1 MGKMRK
7 LWVAV
12 CAIMAVLVWLPFVGL
27 DVHADPGAMHEDTVT
42 VEAGDDVILKPNF
55 DVLSR
60 YGVTE
65 TTTDLTYKWY
75 IWGENNDDLTDSTY
89 ERKNVVKSFYC
100 DLYIYSE
107 SFDKGYFRYG
117 FNVVVAN
124 DFSVKA
130 IGDTEITA
138 KPGETVKLRIQ
149 ASCTKGD
156 ITYDW
161 QGQGS
166 VSEDDPAE
174 FTTDVITKGGHV
186 SCRVSDMY
194 GNTETIY
201 YNIKIENGL
210 KAGAKG
216 STNVNVPYNEK
227 ATLEVEASCD
237 NGEIEYVWY
246 DADNNEQLGSGA
258 VFTTENI
265 TEKKKY
271 RCIVSDE
278 YGNYEFVYFAVN
290 IDNGLKV
297 EAVGSTNVVIKQ
309 GESATLKVKASCN
322 EGELTYKW
330 TETTDN
336 SISEDEASTDSITV
350 TYNSGAEISY
360 NTYTCEVTDKYGN
373 SEKISFTVGSY
384 NPSDMS
390 DTSKVYVISYN
401 EEVKRIL
408 EDMLGKRSDL
418 NGKMAFINLRMG
430 GTDPDY
436 LKGIDLVMEQNPDA
450 TFIVAGDA
458 SVLEDIN
465 AQNKYLTVDELGLT
479 SAYSA
484 AYPYTRKAGTFGG
497 KLTAMAWQANPGIFM
512 YDPDIAQKVLGTSD
526 PEQVQKMIGTAD
538 GFLDVAEKMKA
549 AGYYMTSGAANKD
562 SNGDQYYEMLAHM
575 AGLVDGA
582 DDYGLTDSQKDVA
595 KKLIYGIVANGYDT
609 GHSMWDEK
617 WVVDDTKSGK
627 VFGWFSCTW
636 AAKWN
641 LTFDKP
647 MAVCQG
653 PVPYYWGGTYLFA
666 KSGKAD
672 KTAAEILKAVCCDAD
687 TMAYISETECSFPN
701 NALAAQKI
709 IKSVKNPVSMKN
721 DQNLWEAYDEMAKAI
736 DGGDYKI
743 TEPVETPLVPAG
755 SNGIVKGTD
764 GVYYYV
770 EDGVIQ
776 TGKTAMIPSG
786 NKTYYVKK
794 GVWQSGTSGLIKV
807 GSRTYYLA
815 GGLLQKN
822 KTGFVK
828 AGSSKIYVKN
838 GVRSTYTGLVA
849 VNGSKYYIVSGVFQ
863 GSRTGFVTLSGR
875 KYYVVKG
882 VFQGSRT
889 GLVTVSGKKYYVVK
903 GVFQGS
909 KTGFVTVSGSKYYLV
924 KGVFQ
929 SAKTGLV
936 KPVKNGRTYYIKK
949 GILQSRFSGN
959 VVYNK
964 HTYKIVKG
972 VMTKKIR

>member
-12 CAIMAVLVWLPFVGL
+12 CAIMAVLVWLPFVGI
-27 DVHADPGAMHEDTVT
+27 DVHADPGAMYEDTVT

-75 IWGENNDDLTDSTY
+75 IWGENSDDLTDSTY

-124 DFSVKA
+124 NFSAKA

-138 KPGETVKLRIQ
+138 KPGETIKLKVQ
-149 ASCTKGD
+149 ASCAKGD

-216 STNVNVPYNEK
+216 SSKVNVPYNEK
-227 ATLEVEASCD
+227 ATLEVEASCN

-265 TEKKKY
+265 TEKKNY

-297 EAVGSTNVVIKQ
+297 EAVGSTNVIIKQ
-309 GESATLKVKASCN
+309 GESVTLKVKASCN

-330 TETTDN
+330 TGSGVSD
-336 SISEDEASTDSITV
+336 DEAATDSITV
-350 TYNSGAEISY
+350 TYNSNSEISY
-360 NTYTCEVTDKYGN
+360 STYNCEVTDKYGN
-373 SEKISFTVGSY
+373 SENISFTVGSY

-390 DTSKVYVISYN
+390 DTSKVYVISSN
-401 EEVKRIL
+401 AEVKNVL
-408 EDMLGKRSDL
+408 EAMLNKRSDL
-418 NGKMAFINLRMG
+418 KGKIAFINLEMG

-436 LKGIDLVMEQNPDA
+436 LKGIDLVLEKNPDA

-458 SVLEDIN
+458 SVLGDIN
-465 AQNKYLTVDELGLT
+465 ARNKYMTVAELGLT
-479 SAYSA
+479 SAYAA
-484 AYPYTRKAGTFGG
+484 AYPYTRKVGTFDG
-497 KLTAMAWQANPGIFM
+497 KLTAMTWQANPGIFM

-538 GFLDVAEKMKA
+538 GFLDVAAKMKA

-562 SNGDQYYEMLAHM
+562 SNGDQYYEMLANM
-575 AGLVDGA
+575 AGISVFS
-582 DDYGLTDSQKDVA
+582 DDYGLTDSQKEVA
-595 KKLIYGIVANGYDT
+595 KKLIYGIVDNGYDT
-609 GHSMWDEK
+609 GHSMWGEK

-701 NALAAQKI
+701 NAVAAQKI

-721 DQNLWEAYDEMAKAI
+721 NQNLWEAYDKMARAI
-736 DGGDYKI
+736 DGGNYRI
-743 TEPVETPLVPAG
+743 TEPVKTPLVPAG

-770 EDGVIQ
+770 KNGAVQ
-776 TGKTAMIPSG
+776 TGATGMIASG
-786 NKTYYVKK
+786 GKTYYVSK
-794 GVWQSGTSGLIKV
+794 GVWQSKAAGLKKV
-807 GSRTYYLA
+807 GSKTYYIS
-815 GGLLQKN
+815 GGLLQSG

-828 AGSSKIYVKN
+828 S
-838 GVRSTYTGLVA
+838 
-849 VNGSKYYIVSGVFQ
+849 GSK
-863 GSRTGFVTLSGR
+863 

-882 VFQGSRT
+882 VVQSGKTGFVKIGSR
-889 GLVTVSGKKYYVVK
+889 KYYVAK

-909 KTGFVTVSGSKYYLV
+909 KTGLVKIGSKKYYVVKGIFQSSKTGFVKISGKKYYVV

-936 KPVKNGRTYYIKK
+936 KPVKTGKTYYIKK
-949 GILQSRFSGN
+949 GVLQSKFTGRI
-959 VVYNK
+959 VYKK

-972 VMTKKIR
+972 VMTKKIK

>member
-1 MGKMRK
+1 MGKTRK

-12 CAIMAVLVWLPFVGL
+12 CAIMAVLVWLPFVGI
-27 DVHADPGAMHEDTVT
+27 DVHADPGAMHEDTVM

-65 TTTDLTYKWY
+65 TTPDLTYKWY
-75 IWGENNDDLTDSTY
+75 IWGENSDDLTDSTY

-100 DLYIYSE
+100 DLFIYSE

-124 DFSVKA
+124 GFNVKA

-138 KPGETVKLRIQ
+138 KPGETVTFKVQ
-149 ASCTKGD
+149 ASCDKGD

-166 VSEDDPAE
+166 VSEDNPAE
-174 FTTDVITKGGHV
+174 FTTDVITKGCYV

-194 GNTETIY
+194 GSTKTIY

-210 KAGAKG
+210 KASAKG
-216 STNVNVPYNEK
+216 SSKVNVPYNEK
-227 ATLEVEASCD
+227 ATLEVEASCN

-258 VFTTENI
+258 LFATGNI
-265 TEKKKY
+265 TEKKNY
-271 RCIVSDE
+271 RCRVSDD

-297 EAVGSTNVVIKQ
+297 EAVGSTNVIIKQ
-309 GESATLKVKASCN
+309 GESVTLKVKASCN

-330 TETTDN
+330 TGSDV
-336 SISEDEASTDSITV
+336 SDDEAATASITV
-350 TYNSGAEISY
+350 TYNSNSGISY

-373 SEKISFTVGSY
+373 SEEISFTVGSY

-401 EEVKRIL
+401 EEVKCIL
-408 EDMLGKRSDL
+408 EDMLSKRSDL
-418 NGKMAFINLRMG
+418 KGKIAFINLRTG
-430 GTDPDY
+430 GTDPNY
-436 LKGIDLVMEQNPDA
+436 LEGVDLVMEQNPDA
-450 TFIVAGDA
+450 TFIVAGDGNA
-458 SVLEDIN
+458 SMLAGIN
-465 AQNKYLTVDELGLT
+465 DRNKYLTVDELGLT

-484 AYPYTRKAGTFGG
+484 AYPYTRKAGTFDG
-497 KLTAMAWQANPGIFM
+497 KLTAMTWQANPGIFM

-538 GFLDVAEKMKA
+538 GFLDVAAKMKA
-549 AGYYMTSGAANKD
+549 AGYYMTSGAANK
-562 SNGDQYYEMLAHM
+562 SSYGDQYYEMLANM
-575 AGLVDGA
+575 VGISDYNSA
-582 DDYGLTDSQKDVA
+582 DYGLTDSQKEVA
-595 KKLIYGIVANGYDT
+595 KKIMYGIVANGYDT
-609 GHSMWDEK
+609 GHSMWESK
-617 WVVDDTKSGK
+617 WVDDTKSGK

-636 AAKWN
+636 AAMWS

-672 KTAAEILKAVCCDAD
+672 KTAAEILKAVCCDAE
-687 TMAYISETECSFPN
+687 TMAYIGETESTLPN
-701 NALAAQKI
+701 SAIAAQKL
-709 IKSVKNPVSMKN
+709 IKNVKSPVSMKN
-721 DQNLWEAYDEMAKAI
+721 NQNLWEAYDKMARAI
-736 DGGDYKI
+736 DGGNYRI
-743 TEPVETPLVPAG
+743 TEPAKTPLVPAG

-770 EDGVIQ
+770 KNGAVQ
-776 TGKTAMIPSG
+776 TGTTGMIASG
-786 NKTYYVKK
+786 GKTYYVSK
-794 GVWQSGTSGLIKV
+794 GVWQSKAAGLKKV
-807 GSRTYYLA
+807 GSKTYYIS
-815 GGLLQKN
+815 GGLLQSG

-828 AGSSKIYVKN
+828 N
-838 GVRSTYTGLVA
+838 G
-849 VNGSKYYIVSGVFQ
+849 N
-863 GSRTGFVTLSGR
+863 
-875 KYYVVKG
+875 
-882 VFQGSRT
+882 
-889 GLVTVSGKKYYVVK
+889 KKYYVIRGVVQSGKTGFVKIGSKKYYLTK

-909 KTGFVTVSGSKYYLV
+909 KTGFVKIGSKKYYVVKGIFHSSKTGFVKISGKKYYVV

-936 KPVKNGRTYYIKK
+936 KPVKTGKTYYIKK
-949 GILQSRFSGN
+949 GVLQSKFTGKI
-959 VVYNK
+959 VYKK

-972 VMTKKIR
+972 VMTKKIK

>member
-1 MGKMRK
+1 MGKTRK

-12 CAIMAVLVWLPFVGL
+12 CAIMAVLVWLPFVGI
-27 DVHADPGAMHEDTVT
+27 DVHADPGAMHEDTVM

-65 TTTDLTYKWY
+65 TTPDLTYKWY
-75 IWGENNDDLTDSTY
+75 IWGENSDDLTDSTY

-100 DLYIYSE
+100 DLFIYSE

-124 DFSVKA
+124 DFSAKA
-130 IGDTEITA
+130 IGDTGI
-138 KPGETVKLRIQ
+138 TVKAGDTATLRVQ
-149 ASCTKGD
+149 ASCDKGD

-174 FTTDVITKGGHV
+174 FTTDVITKGCYV

-194 GNTETIY
+194 GSTKTIY

-210 KAGAKG
+210 KASAKG
-216 STNVNVPYNEK
+216 SSKVNVPYNEK
-227 ATLEVEASCD
+227 ATLEVEASCN

-258 VFTTENI
+258 LFATGNI
-265 TEKKKY
+265 TEKKNY
-271 RCIVSDE
+271 RCRVSDD

-297 EAVGSTNVVIKQ
+297 EAVGSTNVIIKQ
-309 GESATLKVKASCN
+309 GESVTLKVKASCN

-330 TETTDN
+330 TGSDV
-336 SISEDEASTDSITV
+336 SDDEAATASITV
-350 TYNSGAEISY
+350 TYNSNSGISY

-373 SEKISFTVGSY
+373 SEEISFTVGSY

-401 EEVKRIL
+401 EEVKCIL
-408 EDMLGKRSDL
+408 EDMLSKRSDL
-418 NGKMAFINLRMG
+418 KGKIAFINLRTG
-430 GTDPDY
+430 GTDPNY
-436 LKGIDLVMEQNPDA
+436 LEGVDLVMEQNPDA
-450 TFIVAGDA
+450 TFIVAGDGNA
-458 SVLEDIN
+458 SMLAGIN
-465 AQNKYLTVDELGLT
+465 DRNKYLTVDELGLT

-484 AYPYTRKAGTFGG
+484 AYPYTRKAGTFDG
-497 KLTAMAWQANPGIFM
+497 KLTAMTWQANPGIFM

-538 GFLDVAEKMKA
+538 GFLDVAAKMKA
-549 AGYYMTSGAANKD
+549 AGYYMTSGAANK
-562 SNGDQYYEMLAHM
+562 SSYGDQYYEMLANM
-575 AGLVDGA
+575 VGISDYNSA
-582 DDYGLTDSQKDVA
+582 DYGLTDSQKEVA
-595 KKLIYGIVANGYDT
+595 KKIMYGIVANGYDT
-609 GHSMWDEK
+609 GHSMWESK
-617 WVVDDTKSGK
+617 WVDDTKSGK

-636 AAKWN
+636 AAMWS

-672 KTAAEILKAVCCDAD
+672 KTAAEILKAVCCDAE
-687 TMAYISETECSFPN
+687 TMAYIGETESTLPN
-701 NALAAQKI
+701 SAIAAQKL
-709 IKSVKNPVSMKN
+709 IKNVKSPVSMKN
-721 DQNLWEAYDEMAKAI
+721 NQNLWEAYDKMARAI
-736 DGGDYKI
+736 DGGNYRI
-743 TEPVETPLVPAG
+743 TEPAKTPLVPAG

-770 EDGVIQ
+770 KNGAVQ
-776 TGKTAMIPSG
+776 TGTTGMIASG
-786 NKTYYVKK
+786 GKTYYVSK
-794 GVWQSGTSGLIKV
+794 GVWQSKAAGLKKV
-807 GSRTYYLA
+807 GSKTYYIS
-815 GGLLQKN
+815 GGLLQSG

-828 AGSSKIYVKN
+828 N
-838 GVRSTYTGLVA
+838 G
-849 VNGSKYYIVSGVFQ
+849 N
-863 GSRTGFVTLSGR
+863 
-875 KYYVVKG
+875 
-882 VFQGSRT
+882 
-889 GLVTVSGKKYYVVK
+889 KKYYVIRGVVQSGKTGFVKIGSKKYYLTK

-909 KTGFVTVSGSKYYLV
+909 KTGFVKIGSKKYYVVKGIFHSSKTGFVKISGKKYYVV

-936 KPVKNGRTYYIKK
+936 KPVKTGKTYYIKK
-949 GILQSRFSGN
+949 GVLQSKFTGKI
-959 VVYNK
+959 VYKK

-972 VMTKKIR
+972 VMTKKIK

>member
-1 MGKMRK
+1 MGKTRK

-12 CAIMAVLVWLPFVGL
+12 CAIMAVLVWLPFAGI
-27 DVHADPGAMHEDTVT
+27 DVHADPGAMHEDTVM

-65 TTTDLTYKWY
+65 TTPDLTYKWY
-75 IWGENNDDLTDSTY
+75 IWGENSDDLTDSTY

-100 DLYIYSE
+100 DLFIYSE

-130 IGDTEITA
+130 IGDSGI
-138 KPGETVKLRIQ
+138 TVKAGDTATLRVQ
-149 ASCTKGD
+149 ASCDKGD

-174 FTTDVITKGGHV
+174 FTTDVITKGCYV

-194 GNTETIY
+194 GNTKTIY

-210 KAGAKG
+210 KASAKG
-216 STNVNVPYNEK
+216 SSKVNVPYNEK
-227 ATLEVEASCD
+227 ATLEVEASCN

-258 VFTTENI
+258 LFTTGNI
-265 TEKKKY
+265 TEKKNY
-271 RCIVSDE
+271 RCRVSDD

-297 EAVGSTNVVIKQ
+297 EAVGSTNVIIKQ
-309 GESATLKVKASCN
+309 GESVILKVKASCN
-322 EGELTYKW
+322 EGELMYKW
-330 TETTDN
+330 TGSDV
-336 SISEDEASTDSITV
+336 SDDEAATASITV
-350 TYNSGAEISY
+350 TYNSNSEISY

-373 SEKISFTVGSY
+373 SEEISFTVGSY

-401 EEVKRIL
+401 EEVKCIL
-408 EDMLGKRSDL
+408 EDMLSKRSDL
-418 NGKMAFINLRMG
+418 KGKIAFINLRTG
-430 GTDPDY
+430 GTDPNY
-436 LKGIDLVMEQNPDA
+436 LEGVDLVMEQNPDA
-450 TFIVAGDA
+450 TFIVAGDGNA
-458 SVLEDIN
+458 SMLAGIN
-465 AQNKYLTVDELGLT
+465 DRNKYLTVDELGLT

-484 AYPYTRKAGTFGG
+484 AYPYTRKAGTFDG
-497 KLTAMAWQANPGIFM
+497 KLTAMTWQANPGIFM

-538 GFLDVAEKMKA
+538 GFLDVAAKMKA
-549 AGYYMTSGAANKD
+549 AGYYMTSGAANK
-562 SNGDQYYEMLAHM
+562 SSYGDQYYEMLANM
-575 AGLVDGA
+575 VGISDYNSA
-582 DDYGLTDSQKDVA
+582 DYGLTDSQKEVA
-595 KKLIYGIVANGYDT
+595 KKIMYGIVANGYDT
-609 GHSMWDEK
+609 GHSMWESK
-617 WVVDDTKSGK
+617 WVDDTKSGK

-636 AAKWN
+636 AAMWS

-672 KTAAEILKAVCCDAD
+672 KTAAEILKAVCCDAE
-687 TMAYISETECSFPN
+687 TMAYIGETESTLPN
-701 NALAAQKI
+701 SAIAAQKL
-709 IKSVKNPVSMKN
+709 IKNVKSPVSMKN
-721 DQNLWEAYDEMAKAI
+721 NQNLWEAYDKMARAI
-736 DGGDYKI
+736 DGGNYRI
-743 TEPVETPLVPAG
+743 TETAKTPLVPAG

-770 EDGVIQ
+770 KNGAVQ
-776 TGKTAMIPSG
+776 TGTTGMIASG
-786 NKTYYVKK
+786 GKTYYVSK
-794 GVWQSGTSGLIKV
+794 GVWQSKAAGLKKV
-807 GSRTYYLA
+807 GSKTYYIS
-815 GGLLQKN
+815 GGLLQSG

-828 AGSSKIYVKN
+828 SGS
-838 GVRSTYTGLVA
+838 
-849 VNGSKYYIVSGVFQ
+849 
-863 GSRTGFVTLSGR
+863 
-875 KYYVVKG
+875 
-882 VFQGSRT
+882 
-889 GLVTVSGKKYYVVK
+889 KKYYVIKGAVQSGKTGFVKIGSKKYYVTK

-909 KTGFVTVSGSKYYLV
+909 KTGFVKIGSKKYYVVKGIFQSSKTGFVKISGKKYYVV

-936 KPVKNGRTYYIKK
+936 KPVKTGKTYYIKK
-949 GILQSRFSGN
+949 GVLQSKFTGRI
-959 VVYNK
+959 VYKK

-972 VMTKKIR
+972 VMMKKIK

>member
-7 LWVAV
+7 LLVAV
-12 CAIMAVLVWLPFVGL
+12 CAIMAVLVWLPFVGIN
-27 DVHADPGAMHEDTVT
+27 VHADPGAMHEDTVT

-65 TTTDLTYKWY
+65 MTSDLTYKWY
-75 IWGENNDDLTDSTY
+75 IWGENSDDLTDSTY

-100 DLYIYSE
+100 DLFIYSE

-130 IGDTEITA
+130 IGDTKIKVKVGDTA
-138 KPGETVKLRIQ
+138 TLRVQ

-174 FTTDVITKGGHV
+174 FTTDVITKGCYV

-194 GNTETIY
+194 GNTKTIY

-210 KAGAKG
+210 KASAKG
-216 STNVNVPYNEK
+216 SSKVNVPYNEK
-227 ATLEVEASCD
+227 AALEVEASCN

-258 VFTTENI
+258 LFTTGNI
-265 TEKKKY
+265 TEKKNY
-271 RCIVSDE
+271 RCRVSDD

-297 EAVGSTNVVIKQ
+297 EAVGSTNVIIKQ
-309 GESATLKVKASCN
+309 GESVTLKVKASCN
-322 EGELTYKW
+322 EGGLTYKW
-330 TETTDN
+330 TGSDV
-336 SISEDEASTDSITV
+336 SDDEAATASITV
-350 TYNSGAEISY
+350 TYNSNTEISY

-373 SEKISFTVGSY
+373 SEEISFTVGSY

-408 EDMLGKRSDL
+408 GDMLSKRSDL
-418 NGKMAFINLRMG
+418 KGKIAFINLRMG

-436 LKGIDLVMEQNPDA
+436 LKGVDLVLEKNPDA

-458 SVLEDIN
+458 SMLEDIN
-465 AQNKYLTVDELGLT
+465 DRNKYLTVDELGLT

-484 AYPYTRKAGTFGG
+484 AYPYTRKAGTFDG
-497 KLTAMAWQANPGIFM
+497 KLTAMAWQANPGTFM

-538 GFLDVAEKMKA
+538 GFLDVAAKMKA

-562 SNGDQYYEMLAHM
+562 SNGDQYYEMLANM
-575 AGLVDGA
+575 AGISVFS
-582 DDYGLTDSQKDVA
+582 DDYGLTDSQKEVA
-595 KKLIYGIVANGYDT
+595 KKIMYGIVANGYDT
-609 GHSMWDEK
+609 GHTMWDEK

-636 AAKWN
+636 AAMWS

-672 KTAAEILKAVCCDAD
+672 KTAAEILKAVCCDAE
-687 TMAYISETECSFPN
+687 TMAYIGETESTLPN
-701 NALAAQKI
+701 SAIAAQKL
-709 IKSVKNPVSMKN
+709 IKNVKSPISMKN
-721 DQNLWEAYDEMAKAI
+721 NQNLWKAYDEMAKAI
-736 DGGDYKI
+736 DGGDYRI
-743 TEPVETPLVPAG
+743 TEPAKTPLVPAG
-755 SNGIVKGTD
+755 SNGIVKGTN

-770 EDGVIQ
+770 KNGAVQ
-776 TGKTAMIPSG
+776 TGTTGMIASG
-786 NKTYYVKK
+786 GKTYYVSK
-794 GVWQSGTSGLIKV
+794 GVWQSKAAGLKKV
-807 GSRTYYLA
+807 GSKTYYIS
-815 GGLLQKN
+815 GGLLQSG

-828 AGSSKIYVKN
+828 
-838 GVRSTYTGLVA
+838 
-849 VNGSKYYIVSGVFQ
+849 NGS
-863 GSRTGFVTLSGR
+863 
-875 KYYVVKG
+875 
-882 VFQGSRT
+882 
-889 GLVTVSGKKYYVVK
+889 KKYYVIKGVVQSGKTGFVKIGSKKYYVTK

-909 KTGFVTVSGSKYYLV
+909 KTGFVKIGSKKYYVVKGIFQSSKTVFVKISGKKYYVV

-936 KPVKNGRTYYIKK
+936 KPVKTGKTYYIKK
-949 GILQSRFSGN
+949 GVLQSKFTGRI
-959 VVYNK
+959 VYKK

-972 VMTKKIR
+972 VMTKKIK

>member
-12 CAIMAVLVWLPFVGL
+12 CAIMAVLVWLPFVGI

-65 TTTDLTYKWY
+65 TTPDLTYKWY
-75 IWGENNDDLTDSTY
+75 IWGENSDDLTDSTY

-100 DLYIYSE
+100 DLFIYSE

-130 IGDTEITA
+130 IGDTKIKVKVGDTA
-138 KPGETVKLRIQ
+138 TLRVQ

-174 FTTDVITKGGHV
+174 FTTDVITKGCYV

-194 GNTETIY
+194 GSTKTIY

-210 KAGAKG
+210 KAGVKG
-216 STNVNVPYNEK
+216 SSNVNVPYNEK
-227 ATLEVEASCD
+227 AALEVEASC
-237 NGEIEYVWY
+237 NKGEIEYVWY

-258 VFTTENI
+258 LFTTGNI
-265 TEKKKY
+265 TEKKNY
-271 RCIVSDE
+271 RCRVSDD

-297 EAVGSTNVVIKQ
+297 EAVGSTNVIIKQ
-309 GESATLKVKASCN
+309 GESVTLKVKASCN
-322 EGELTYKW
+322 EGGLTYKW
-330 TETTDN
+330 TGSDV
-336 SISEDEASTDSITV
+336 SDDEAATASITV
-350 TYNSGAEISY
+350 TYNSNSEISY

-373 SEKISFTVGSY
+373 SEEISFTVGSY

-401 EEVKRIL
+401 EEVKCIL
-408 EDMLGKRSDL
+408 EDMLSKRSDL
-418 NGKMAFINLRMG
+418 KGKIAFINLRTG
-430 GTDPDY
+430 GTDPNY
-436 LKGIDLVMEQNPDA
+436 LEGVDLVMEQNPDA

-458 SVLEDIN
+458 SLLEGIN
-465 AQNKYLTVDELGLT
+465 DRNKYLTVDELGLT

-484 AYPYTRKAGTFGG
+484 AYPYTRKAGTFDG
-497 KLTAMAWQANPGIFM
+497 KLTAMTWQANPGIFM

-538 GFLDVAEKMKA
+538 GFLDVAAKMKA
-549 AGYYMTSGAANKD
+549 AGYYMTSGAANK
-562 SNGDQYYEMLAHM
+562 SSYGDQYYEILANM
-575 AGLVDGA
+575 VGISDYNSA
-582 DDYGLTDSQKDVA
+582 DYGLTDSQKEVA
-595 KKLIYGIVANGYDT
+595 KKIMYGIVANGYDT
-609 GHSMWDEK
+609 GHSMWESK
-617 WVVDDTKSGK
+617 WLDDKKSGK

-636 AAKWN
+636 AAMWS

-672 KTAAEILKAVCCDAD
+672 KTAAEILKAVCCDAE
-687 TMAYISETECSFPN
+687 TMAYISESGGTFPN
-701 NALAAQKI
+701 NAVAAQKL
-709 IKSVKNPVSMKN
+709 IKNVKNPVSMKN
-721 DQNLWEAYDEMAKAI
+721 NQNLWEAYDKMARAI
-736 DGGDYKI
+736 DGGNYRI
-743 TEPVETPLVPAG
+743 TEPAKTPLVPAG

-770 EDGVIQ
+770 KNGAVQ
-776 TGKTAMIPSG
+776 TGTTGMIASG
-786 NKTYYVKK
+786 GKTYYVSK
-794 GVWQSGTSGLIKV
+794 GVWQSKAAGLKKV
-807 GSRTYYLA
+807 GSKTYYIS
-815 GGLLQKN
+815 GGLLQSG

-828 AGSSKIYVKN
+828 
-838 GVRSTYTGLVA
+838 
-849 VNGSKYYIVSGVFQ
+849 NGSKKYYVIKGVVQSGKTGFVKIGSKKYYVTKGVFQ
-863 GSRTGFVTLSGR
+863 GSKTGFVKIGSK

-882 VFQGSRT
+882 IFQSSKT
-889 GLVTVSGKKYYVVK
+889 GFVKISGKKYYVVK
-903 GVFQGS
+903 GVFQS
-909 KTGFVTVSGSKYYLV
+909 T
-924 KGVFQ
+924 
-929 SAKTGLV
+929 KTGLV
-936 KPVKNGRTYYIKK
+936 KPVKNGKTYYIKK
-949 GILQSRFSGN
+949 GVLQSKFTGRI
-959 VVYNK
+959 VYKK

-972 VMTKKIR
+972 VMTKKIK

>member
-1 MGKMRK
+1 MGKTRK

-12 CAIMAVLVWLPFVGL
+12 CAIMAVLVWLPFVGI
-27 DVHADPGAMHEDTVT
+27 DVHADPGAMHEDTVM

-65 TTTDLTYKWY
+65 TTPDLTYKWY
-75 IWGENNDDLTDSTY
+75 IWGENSDDLTDSTY

-100 DLYIYSE
+100 DLFIYSE

-124 DFSVKA
+124 DFSAKA
-130 IGDTEITA
+130 IGDTGI
-138 KPGETVKLRIQ
+138 TVKAGDTATLRVQ
-149 ASCTKGD
+149 ASCDKGD

-174 FTTDVITKGGHV
+174 FTTDVITKGCYV

-194 GNTETIY
+194 GSTKTIY

-210 KAGAKG
+210 KASAKG
-216 STNVNVPYNEK
+216 SSKVNVPYNEK
-227 ATLEVEASCD
+227 ATLEVEASCN

-258 VFTTENI
+258 LFATGNI
-265 TEKKKY
+265 TEKKNY
-271 RCIVSDE
+271 RCRVSDD

-297 EAVGSTNVVIKQ
+297 EAVGSTNVIIKQ
-309 GESATLKVKASCN
+309 GESVTLKVKASCN

-330 TETTDN
+330 TGSDV
-336 SISEDEASTDSITV
+336 SDDEAATASITV
-350 TYNSGAEISY
+350 TYNSNSGISY

-373 SEKISFTVGSY
+373 SEEISFTVGSY

-401 EEVKRIL
+401 EEVKCIL
-408 EDMLGKRSDL
+408 EDMLSKRSDL
-418 NGKMAFINLRMG
+418 KGKIAFINLRTG
-430 GTDPDY
+430 GTDPNY
-436 LKGIDLVMEQNPDA
+436 LEGVDLVMEQNPDA
-450 TFIVAGDA
+450 TFIVAGDGNA
-458 SVLEDIN
+458 SMLAGIN
-465 AQNKYLTVDELGLT
+465 DRNKYLTVDELGLT

-484 AYPYTRKAGTFGG
+484 AYPYTRKAGTFDG
-497 KLTAMAWQANPGIFM
+497 KLTAMTWQANPGIFM

-538 GFLDVAEKMKA
+538 GFLDVAAKMKA
-549 AGYYMTSGAANKD
+549 AGYYMTSGAANK
-562 SNGDQYYEMLAHM
+562 SSYGDQYYEMLANM
-575 AGLVDGA
+575 VGISDYNSA
-582 DDYGLTDSQKDVA
+582 DYGLTDSQKEVA
-595 KKLIYGIVANGYDT
+595 KKIMYGIVANGYDT
-609 GHSMWDEK
+609 GHSMWESK
-617 WVVDDTKSGK
+617 WVDDTKSGK

-636 AAKWN
+636 AAMWS

-672 KTAAEILKAVCCDAD
+672 KTAAEILKAVCCDAE
-687 TMAYISETECSFPN
+687 TMAYIGETESTLPN
-701 NALAAQKI
+701 SAIAAQKL
-709 IKSVKNPVSMKN
+709 IKNVKSPVSMKN
-721 DQNLWEAYDEMAKAI
+721 NQNLWEAYDKMARAI
-736 DGGDYKI
+736 DGGNYRI
-743 TEPVETPLVPAG
+743 TEPAKTPLVPAG

-770 EDGVIQ
+770 KNGAVQ
-776 TGKTAMIPSG
+776 TGTTGMIASG
-786 NKTYYVKK
+786 GKTYYVSK
-794 GVWQSGTSGLIKV
+794 GVWQSKAAGLKKV
-807 GSRTYYLA
+807 GSKTYYIS
-815 GGLLQKN
+815 GGLLQSG

-828 AGSSKIYVKN
+828 N
-838 GVRSTYTGLVA
+838 G
-849 VNGSKYYIVSGVFQ
+849 NKKYYVIRGVVQSGK
-863 GSRTGFVTLSGR
+863 TGFVKIGSR
-875 KYYVVKG
+875 KYYVA
-882 VFQGSRT
+882 
-889 GLVTVSGKKYYVVK
+889 K

-909 KTGFVTVSGSKYYLV
+909 KTGFVKIGSKKYYVVKGIFQSSKTGFVKISGKKYYVV

-936 KPVKNGRTYYIKK
+936 KPVKTGKTYYIKK
-949 GILQSRFSGN
+949 GVLQSKFTGKI
-959 VVYNK
+959 VYKK

-972 VMTKKIR
+972 VMTKKIK

>member
-12 CAIMAVLVWLPFVGL
+12 CAIMAVLVWLPFVGIDAKAGPL
-27 DVHADPGAMHEDTVT
+27 PSRTETVT
-42 VEAGDDVILKPNF
+42 IQPGDDVTLKPNF

-65 TTTDLTYKWY
+65 DTEDLTYEWFVT
-75 IWGENNDDLTDSTY
+75 GEQKYTGSIY
-89 ERKNVVKSFYC
+89 ERKNVKKAFYCELMLYSKSFVSGY
-100 DLYIYSE
+100 YI
-107 SFDKGYFRYG
+107 YG
-117 FNVVVAN
+117 FNVVIDN
-124 DFSVKA
+124 DLSAKA
-130 IGDTEITA
+130 ISDTEITLKA
-138 KPGETVKLRIQ
+138 GDTATLKVQ
-149 ASCTKGD
+149 ASCAKGD
-156 ITYDW
+156 ITYVW
-161 QGQGS
+161 EGQGS
-166 VSEDDPAE
+166 VSADNPAE
-174 FTTDVITKGGHV
+174 FTTAAVTKSTSVYCH
-186 SCRVSDMY
+186 VSDMY

-201 YNIKIENGL
+201 YYINIENGL
-210 KAGAKG
+210 KASAKG
-216 STNVNVPYNEK
+216 SSKVNVPYNEK
-227 ATLEVEASCD
+227 ATLEVEASC
-237 NGEIEYVWY
+237 NEGELTYAWLDIATY
-246 DADNNEQLGSGA
+246 DVLGSGA
-258 VFTTENI
+258 VFTTESV
-265 TEKKKY
+265 TGKKIY
-271 RCIVSDE
+271 RCQVSDK
-278 YGNYEFVYFAVN
+278 YDNIEFVDFTVN
-290 IDNGLKV
+290 VDNGLKV
-297 EAVGSTNVVIKQ
+297 EAVGSTNVIIKQ
-309 GESATLKVKASCN
+309 GESVILKVKASCN
-322 EGELTYKW
+322 EGGLTYKW
-330 TETTDN
+330 TELTDN
-336 SISEDEASTDSITV
+336 SISEDEAATDSITV
-350 TYNSGAEISY
+350 TYNSNTEISY

-373 SEKISFTVGSY
+373 SEEISFTVGSY

-408 EDMLGKRSDL
+408 GDMLSKRSDL
-418 NGKMAFINLRMG
+418 KGKIAFINLRMG

-436 LKGIDLVMEQNPDA
+436 LKGVDLVLEKNPDA

-458 SVLEDIN
+458 SMLEDIN
-465 AQNKYLTVDELGLT
+465 DRNKYLTVDELGLT

-484 AYPYTRKAGTFGG
+484 AYPYTRKAGTFDG
-497 KLTAMAWQANPGIFM
+497 KLTAMAWQANPGTFM

-538 GFLDVAEKMKA
+538 GFLDVAAKMKA

-562 SNGDQYYEMLAHM
+562 SNGDQYYEMLANM
-575 AGLVDGA
+575 AGISVFS
-582 DDYGLTDSQKDVA
+582 DDYGLTDSQKEVA
-595 KKLIYGIVANGYDT
+595 KKIMYGIVANGYDT

-636 AAKWN
+636 AAMWS

-672 KTAAEILKAVCCDAD
+672 KTAAEILKAVCCDAE
-687 TMAYISETECSFPN
+687 TMAYIGETESTLPN
-701 NALAAQKI
+701 SAIAAEKL
-709 IKSVKNPVSMKN
+709 IKNVKSPVSMKN
-721 DQNLWEAYDEMAKAI
+721 NQNLWKAYDEMAKAI

-755 SNGIVKGTD
+755 SSGIVKGTD

-786 NKTYYVKK
+786 SKTYYVKK
-794 GVWQSGTSGLIKV
+794 GVWQSGASGLIKV

-815 GGLLQKN
+815 GGLLQKS

-838 GVRSTYTGLVA
+838 GVRSTYTGFVA

-863 GSRTGFVTLSGR
+863 SSRTGFVTVSGR

-882 VFQGSRT
+882 VFQSSRT
-889 GLVTVSGKKYYVVK
+889 GFVTVSGRKYYVVK
-903 GVFQGS
+903 GVFQS
-909 KTGFVTVSGSKYYLV
+909 TKTGFVTISGRKYYVV

-929 SAKTGLV
+929 STKTGLV
-936 KPVKNGRTYYIKK
+936 KPVKTGKTYYIKK
-949 GILQSRFSGN
+949 GVLQSRFSGN
-959 VVYNK
+959 IVYNK

>member
-1 MGKMRK
+1 MGKTRK

-12 CAIMAVLVWLPFVGL
+12 CAIMAVLVWLPFVGI
-27 DVHADPGAMHEDTVT
+27 DVHADPGAMHEDTVM

-65 TTTDLTYKWY
+65 TTPDLTYKWY
-75 IWGENNDDLTDSTY
+75 IWGENSDDLTDSTY

-100 DLYIYSE
+100 DLFIYSE

-124 DFSVKA
+124 DFSAKA
-130 IGDTEITA
+130 IGDTGI
-138 KPGETVKLRIQ
+138 TVKAGDTATLRVQ
-149 ASCTKGD
+149 ASCDKGD

-174 FTTDVITKGGHV
+174 FTTDVITKGCYV

-194 GNTETIY
+194 GSTKTIY

-210 KAGAKG
+210 KASAKG
-216 STNVNVPYNEK
+216 SSKVNVPYNEK
-227 ATLEVEASCD
+227 ATLEVEASCN

-258 VFTTENI
+258 LFATGNI
-265 TEKKKY
+265 TEKKNY
-271 RCIVSDE
+271 RCRVSDD

-297 EAVGSTNVVIKQ
+297 EAVGSTNVIIKQ
-309 GESATLKVKASCN
+309 GESVTLKVKASCN

-330 TETTDN
+330 TGSDV
-336 SISEDEASTDSITV
+336 SDDEAATASITV
-350 TYNSGAEISY
+350 TYNSNSGISY

-373 SEKISFTVGSY
+373 SEEISFTVGSY

-401 EEVKRIL
+401 EEVKCIL
-408 EDMLGKRSDL
+408 EDMLSKRSDL
-418 NGKMAFINLRMG
+418 KGKIAFINLRTG
-430 GTDPDY
+430 GTDPNY
-436 LKGIDLVMEQNPDA
+436 LEGVDLVMEQNPDA
-450 TFIVAGDA
+450 TFIVAGDGNA
-458 SVLEDIN
+458 SMLAGIN
-465 AQNKYLTVDELGLT
+465 DRNKYLTVDELGLT

-484 AYPYTRKAGTFGG
+484 AYPYTRKAGTFDG
-497 KLTAMAWQANPGIFM
+497 KLTAMTWQANPGIFM

-538 GFLDVAEKMKA
+538 GFLDVAAKMKA
-549 AGYYMTSGAANKD
+549 AGYYMTSGAANK
-562 SNGDQYYEMLAHM
+562 SSYGDQYYEMLANM
-575 AGLVDGA
+575 VGISDYNSA
-582 DDYGLTDSQKDVA
+582 DYGLTDSQKEVA
-595 KKLIYGIVANGYDT
+595 KKIMYGIVANGYDT
-609 GHSMWDEK
+609 GHSMWESK
-617 WVVDDTKSGK
+617 WVDDTKSGK

-636 AAKWN
+636 AAMWS

-672 KTAAEILKAVCCDAD
+672 KTAAEILKAVCCDAE
-687 TMAYISETECSFPN
+687 TMAYIGETESTLPN
-701 NALAAQKI
+701 SAIAAQKL
-709 IKSVKNPVSMKN
+709 IKNVKSPVSMKN
-721 DQNLWEAYDEMAKAI
+721 NQNLWEAYDKMARAI
-736 DGGDYKI
+736 DGGNYRI
-743 TEPVETPLVPAG
+743 TEPAKTPLVPAG

-770 EDGVIQ
+770 KNGAVQ
-776 TGKTAMIPSG
+776 TGTTGMIASG
-786 NKTYYVKK
+786 GKTYYVSK
-794 GVWQSGTSGLIKV
+794 GVWQSKAAGLKKV
-807 GSRTYYLA
+807 GSKTYYIS
-815 GGLLQKN
+815 GGLLQSG

-828 AGSSKIYVKN
+828 
-838 GVRSTYTGLVA
+838 
-849 VNGSKYYIVSGVFQ
+849 NGS
-863 GSRTGFVTLSGR
+863 
-875 KYYVVKG
+875 
-882 VFQGSRT
+882 
-889 GLVTVSGKKYYVVK
+889 KKYYVIKGAVQSGKTGFVKIGSKKYYVTK

-909 KTGFVTVSGSKYYLV
+909 KTGFVKIGSKKYYVVKGIFQSSKTGFVKISGKKYYVV

-936 KPVKNGRTYYIKK
+936 KPVKTGKTYYIKK
-949 GILQSRFSGN
+949 GVLQSKFTGRI
-959 VVYNK
+959 VYKK

-972 VMTKKIR
+972 VMMKKIK

>member
-1 MGKMRK
+1 MGEMRK

-12 CAIMAVLVWLPFVGL
+12 CAIMAVLVWLPFVGI
-27 DVHADPGAMHEDTVT
+27 DVHADPGAMHEDTVM

-65 TTTDLTYKWY
+65 TTPDLTYKWY
-75 IWGENNDDLTDSTY
+75 IWGENSDDLTDSTY

-100 DLYIYSE
+100 DLFIYSE

-124 DFSVKA
+124 DFSAKA
-130 IGDTEITA
+130 IGDTGI
-138 KPGETVKLRIQ
+138 TVKAGDTATLRVQ
-149 ASCTKGD
+149 ASCDKGD

-174 FTTDVITKGGHV
+174 FTTDVITKGCYV

-194 GNTETIY
+194 GSTKTIY

-210 KAGAKG
+210 KASAKG
-216 STNVNVPYNEK
+216 SSKVNVPYNEK
-227 ATLEVEASCD
+227 ATLEVEASCN

-258 VFTTENI
+258 LFATGNI
-265 TEKKKY
+265 TEKKNY
-271 RCIVSDE
+271 RCRVSDD

-297 EAVGSTNVVIKQ
+297 EAVGSTNVIIKQ
-309 GESATLKVKASCN
+309 GESVTLKVKASCN

-330 TETTDN
+330 TGSDV
-336 SISEDEASTDSITV
+336 SDDEAATASITV
-350 TYNSGAEISY
+350 TYNSNSGISY

-373 SEKISFTVGSY
+373 SEEISFTVGSY

-401 EEVKRIL
+401 EEVKCIL
-408 EDMLGKRSDL
+408 EDMLSKRSDL
-418 NGKMAFINLRMG
+418 KGKIAFINLRTG
-430 GTDPDY
+430 GTDPNY
-436 LKGIDLVMEQNPDA
+436 LEGVDLVMEQNPDA
-450 TFIVAGDA
+450 TFIVAGDGNA
-458 SVLEDIN
+458 SMLAGIN
-465 AQNKYLTVDELGLT
+465 DRNKYLTVDELGLT

-484 AYPYTRKAGTFGG
+484 AYPYTRKAGTFDG
-497 KLTAMAWQANPGIFM
+497 KLTAMTWQANPGIFM

-538 GFLDVAEKMKA
+538 GFLDVAAKMKA
-549 AGYYMTSGAANKD
+549 AGYYMTSGAANK
-562 SNGDQYYEMLAHM
+562 SSYGDQYYEMLANM
-575 AGLVDGA
+575 VGISDYNSA
-582 DDYGLTDSQKDVA
+582 DYGLTDSQKEVA
-595 KKLIYGIVANGYDT
+595 KKIMYGIVANGYDT
-609 GHSMWDEK
+609 GHSMWESK
-617 WVVDDTKSGK
+617 WVDDTKSGK

-636 AAKWN
+636 AAMWS

-672 KTAAEILKAVCCDAD
+672 KTAAEILKAVCCDAE
-687 TMAYISETECSFPN
+687 TMAYIGETESTLPN
-701 NALAAQKI
+701 SAIAAQKL
-709 IKSVKNPVSMKN
+709 IKNVKSPVSMKN
-721 DQNLWEAYDEMAKAI
+721 NQNLWEAYDKMARAI
-736 DGGDYKI
+736 DGGNYRI
-743 TEPVETPLVPAG
+743 TEPAKTPLVPAG

-770 EDGVIQ
+770 KNGAVQ
-776 TGKTAMIPSG
+776 TGTTGMIASG
-786 NKTYYVKK
+786 GKTYYVSK
-794 GVWQSGTSGLIKV
+794 GVWQSKAAGLKKV
-807 GSRTYYLA
+807 GSKTYYIS
-815 GGLLQKN
+815 GGLLQSG

-828 AGSSKIYVKN
+828 N
-838 GVRSTYTGLVA
+838 G
-849 VNGSKYYIVSGVFQ
+849 NKKYYVIRGVVQSGK
-863 GSRTGFVTLSGR
+863 TGFVKIGSR
-875 KYYVVKG
+875 KYYVA
-882 VFQGSRT
+882 
-889 GLVTVSGKKYYVVK
+889 K

-909 KTGFVTVSGSKYYLV
+909 KTGFVKIGSKKYYVVKGIFQSSKTGFVKISGKKYYVV

-936 KPVKNGRTYYIKK
+936 KPVKTGKTYYIKK
-949 GILQSRFSGN
+949 GVLQSKFTGKI
-959 VVYNK
+959 VYKK

-972 VMTKKIR
+972 VMTKKIK

>member
-12 CAIMAVLVWLPFVGL
+12 CAIMAVLVWLPFVGIN
-27 DVHADPGAMHEDTVT
+27 VHADPGAMHEDTVT

-65 TTTDLTYKWY
+65 TTTDITYKWY
-75 IWGENNDDLTDSTY
+75 IWGENSDDLTDSTY

-100 DLYIYSE
+100 DLFIYSE

-124 DFSVKA
+124 DFSAKA
-130 IGDTEITA
+130 IGDTEIT
-138 KPGETVKLRIQ
+138 VKAGDTATLRVQ
-149 ASCTKGD
+149 ASCDKGD

-174 FTTDVITKGGHV
+174 FTTDVITKGSNV

-194 GNTETIY
+194 GNTKIIY

-210 KAGAKG
+210 KASAKG
-216 STNVNVPYNEK
+216 SSKVNVPYNEK

-258 VFTTENI
+258 VFTTGNI
-265 TEKKKY
+265 TEKKNY

-297 EAVGSTNVVIKQ
+297 EVVGSTNVIIKQ
-309 GESATLKVKASCN
+309 GESVTLKVKASCI

-330 TETTDN
+330 TGSGVGD
-336 SISEDEASTDSITV
+336 DEAATDSITV
-350 TYNSGAEISY
+350 TYNSNSEISY
-360 NTYTCEVTDKYGN
+360 STYTCEVTDKYGN

-390 DTSKVYVISYN
+390 DTSKVYVISWN
-401 EEVKRIL
+401 EEVKNVL
-408 EDMLGKRSDL
+408 EAMLNKRSDL
-418 NGKMAFINLRMG
+418 NGKIAFINLEIG

-436 LKGIDLVMEQNPDA
+436 LKGIDLVLEKNPDA

-458 SVLEDIN
+458 SVLGDIN
-465 AQNKYLTVDELGLT
+465 AQNKYMTVAELGLT

-484 AYPYTRKAGTFGG
+484 AYPYTRKAGTFDG
-497 KLTAMAWQANPGIFM
+497 KLTAMAWQANPGTFM

-538 GFLDVAEKMKA
+538 GFLSVAAKMKA

-562 SNGDQYYEMLAHM
+562 SNGDQYYEMLANM
-575 AGLVDGA
+575 AGISVFS
-582 DDYGLTDSQKDVA
+582 DDYGLTDSQKEVA
-595 KKLIYGIVANGYDT
+595 KKIMYGIVAKGYDT
-609 GHSMWDEK
+609 GRTMWESK
-617 WVVDDTKSGK
+617 WLDDTKSGK
-627 VFGWFSCTW
+627 IFGWFSCTW
-636 AAKWN
+636 AAMWS

-672 KTAAEILKAVCCDAD
+672 KTAAEILKAVCCDAE
-687 TMAYISETECSFPN
+687 TMAYISESGGTFPN
-701 NALAAQKI
+701 NAVAAQKL
-709 IKSVKNPVSMKN
+709 IKNVKNPVSMKN
-721 DQNLWEAYDEMAKAI
+721 NQNLWEAYDKMARAI
-736 DGGDYKI
+736 DGGNYRI
-743 TEPVETPLVPAG
+743 TEPAKTPLVPAG

-770 EDGVIQ
+770 KNGAVQ
-776 TGKTAMIPSG
+776 TGTTGMIASG
-786 NKTYYVKK
+786 GKTYYVSK
-794 GVWQSGTSGLIKV
+794 GVWQSKAAGLKKV
-807 GSRTYYLA
+807 GSKTYYIS
-815 GGLLQKN
+815 GGLLQSG

-828 AGSSKIYVKN
+828 S
-838 GVRSTYTGLVA
+838 
-849 VNGSKYYIVSGVFQ
+849 GSK
-863 GSRTGFVTLSGR
+863 

-882 VFQGSRT
+882 VVQSGKTGFVKIGSR
-889 GLVTVSGKKYYVVK
+889 KYYVAK

-909 KTGFVTVSGSKYYLV
+909 KTGFVKIGSKKYYVVKGIFQSSKTGFVKISGKKYYVV

-936 KPVKNGRTYYIKK
+936 KPVKTGKTYYIKK
-949 GILQSRFSGN
+949 GVLQSKFTGRI
-959 VVYNK
+959 VYKK

-972 VMTKKIR
+972 VMTKKIK

>member
-7 LWVAV
+7 LWVAM
-12 CAIMAVLVWLPFVGL
+12 CAIMAVLVWLPFVGI

-65 TTTDLTYKWY
+65 TTPDLTYKWY
-75 IWGENNDDLTDSTY
+75 IWGENSDDLTDSTY

-100 DLYIYSE
+100 DLFIYSE

-117 FNVVVAN
+117 FNVVMAN

-130 IGDTEITA
+130 IGDTKIKVKVGDTA
-138 KPGETVKLRIQ
+138 TLRVQ

-174 FTTDVITKGGHV
+174 FTTDVITKGCYV

-194 GNTETIY
+194 GNTKTIY

-210 KAGAKG
+210 KAGVKG
-216 STNVNVPYNEK
+216 SSKVNVPYNEK
-227 ATLEVEASCD
+227 AALEVEASCN

-258 VFTTENI
+258 LFTTGNI
-265 TEKKKY
+265 TEKKNY
-271 RCIVSDE
+271 RCRVSDD

-297 EAVGSTNVVIKQ
+297 EAVGSTNVIIKQ
-309 GESATLKVKASCN
+309 GESVTLKVKASCN
-322 EGELTYKW
+322 EGGLTYKW
-330 TETTDN
+330 TGSDV
-336 SISEDEASTDSITV
+336 SDDEAATASITV
-350 TYNSGAEISY
+350 TYNSNSEISY

-373 SEKISFTVGSY
+373 SEEISFTVGSY

-401 EEVKRIL
+401 EEVKCIL
-408 EDMLGKRSDL
+408 EDMLSKRSDL
-418 NGKMAFINLRMG
+418 KGKIAFINLRTG
-430 GTDPDY
+430 GTDPNY
-436 LKGIDLVMEQNPDA
+436 LEGVDLVMEQNPDA
-450 TFIVAGDA
+450 TFIVAGDGNA
-458 SVLEDIN
+458 SMLEGIN
-465 AQNKYLTVDELGLT
+465 DRNKYLTVDELGLT

-484 AYPYTRKAGTFGG
+484 AYPYTRKAGTFDG
-497 KLTAMAWQANPGIFM
+497 KLTAMTWQANPGIFM

-538 GFLDVAEKMKA
+538 GFLDVAAKMKA
-549 AGYYMTSGAANKD
+549 AGYYMTSGAANK
-562 SNGDQYYEMLAHM
+562 SSYGDQYYEILANM
-575 AGLVDGA
+575 VGISDYNSA
-582 DDYGLTDSQKDVA
+582 DYGLTDSQKEVA
-595 KKLIYGIVANGYDT
+595 KKIMYGIVANGYDT
-609 GHSMWDEK
+609 GHSMWESK
-617 WVVDDTKSGK
+617 WLDDKKSGK

-636 AAKWN
+636 AAMWS

-672 KTAAEILKAVCCDAD
+672 KTAAEILKAVCCDAE
-687 TMAYISETECSFPN
+687 TMAYIGETESTLPN
-701 NALAAQKI
+701 NAVAAQKL
-709 IKSVKNPVSMKN
+709 IKNVKNPVSMKN
-721 DQNLWEAYDEMAKAI
+721 NQNLWEAYDKMARAI
-736 DGGDYKI
+736 DGGNYRI
-743 TEPVETPLVPAG
+743 TETAKTPLVPAG

-770 EDGVIQ
+770 KNGAVQ
-776 TGKTAMIPSG
+776 TGTTGMIASG
-786 NKTYYVKK
+786 GKTYYVSK
-794 GVWQSGTSGLIKV
+794 GVWQSKAAGLKKV
-807 GSRTYYLA
+807 GSKTYYIS
-815 GGLLQKN
+815 GGLLQSG

-828 AGSSKIYVKN
+828 
-838 GVRSTYTGLVA
+838 
-849 VNGSKYYIVSGVFQ
+849 NGSKKYYVIKGVVQSGK
-863 GSRTGFVTLSGR
+863 TGFVKIGSR
-875 KYYVVKG
+875 KYYVA
-882 VFQGSRT
+882 
-889 GLVTVSGKKYYVVK
+889 K

-909 KTGFVTVSGSKYYLV
+909 KTGFVKIGSKKYYVVKGIFQSSKTGFVKISGKKYYVV

-936 KPVKNGRTYYIKK
+936 KPVKTGKTYYIKK
-949 GILQSRFSGN
+949 GVLQSKFTGRI
-959 VVYNK
+959 VYKK

-972 VMTKKIR
+972 VMTKKIK

>member
-1 MGKMRK
+1 MGKTRK

-12 CAIMAVLVWLPFVGL
+12 CAIMAVLVWLPFVGI
-27 DVHADPGAMHEDTVT
+27 DVHADPGAMHEDTVM

-65 TTTDLTYKWY
+65 TTPDLTYKWY
-75 IWGENNDDLTDSTY
+75 IWGENSDDLTDSTY

-100 DLYIYSE
+100 DLFIYSE

-124 DFSVKA
+124 DFSAKA
-130 IGDTEITA
+130 IGDTGI
-138 KPGETVKLRIQ
+138 TVKAGDTATLRVQ
-149 ASCTKGD
+149 ASCDKGD

-174 FTTDVITKGGHV
+174 FTTDVITKGCYV

-194 GNTETIY
+194 GSTKTIY

-210 KAGAKG
+210 KASAKG
-216 STNVNVPYNEK
+216 SSKVNVPYNEK
-227 ATLEVEASCD
+227 ATLEVEASCN

-258 VFTTENI
+258 LFATGNI
-265 TEKKKY
+265 TEKKNY
-271 RCIVSDE
+271 RCRVSDD

-297 EAVGSTNVVIKQ
+297 EAVGSTNVIIKQ
-309 GESATLKVKASCN
+309 GESVTLKVKASCN

-330 TETTDN
+330 TGSDV
-336 SISEDEASTDSITV
+336 SDDEAATASITV
-350 TYNSGAEISY
+350 TYNSNSEISY

-373 SEKISFTVGSY
+373 SEEISFTVGSY

-401 EEVKRIL
+401 EEVKCIL
-408 EDMLGKRSDL
+408 EDMLSKRSDL
-418 NGKMAFINLRMG
+418 KGKIAFINLRTG
-430 GTDPDY
+430 GTDPNY
-436 LKGIDLVMEQNPDA
+436 LEGVDLVMEQNPDA
-450 TFIVAGDA
+450 TFIVAGDGNA
-458 SVLEDIN
+458 SMLAGIN
-465 AQNKYLTVDELGLT
+465 DRNKYLTVDELGLT

-484 AYPYTRKAGTFGG
+484 AYPYTRKAGTFDG
-497 KLTAMAWQANPGIFM
+497 KLTAMTWQANPGIFM

-538 GFLDVAEKMKA
+538 GFLDVAAKMKA
-549 AGYYMTSGAANKD
+549 AGYYMTSGAANK
-562 SNGDQYYEMLAHM
+562 SSYGDQYYEMLANM
-575 AGLVDGA
+575 VGISDYNSA
-582 DDYGLTDSQKDVA
+582 DYGLTDSQKEVA
-595 KKLIYGIVANGYDT
+595 KKIMYGIVANGYDT
-609 GHSMWDEK
+609 GHSMWESK
-617 WVVDDTKSGK
+617 WVDDTKSGK

-636 AAKWN
+636 AAMWS

-672 KTAAEILKAVCCDAD
+672 KTAAEILKAVCCDAE
-687 TMAYISETECSFPN
+687 TMAYISESGGTFPN
-701 NALAAQKI
+701 NAVAAQKL
-709 IKSVKNPVSMKN
+709 IKNVKNPVSMKN
-721 DQNLWEAYDEMAKAI
+721 NQNLWEAYDKMARAI
-736 DGGDYKI
+736 DGGNYRI
-743 TEPVETPLVPAG
+743 TETAKTPLVPAG

-770 EDGVIQ
+770 KNGAVQ
-776 TGKTAMIPSG
+776 TGTTGMIASG
-786 NKTYYVKK
+786 GKTYYVSK
-794 GVWQSGTSGLIKV
+794 GVWQSKAAGLKKV
-807 GSRTYYLA
+807 GSKTYYIS
-815 GGLLQKN
+815 GGLLQSG

-828 AGSSKIYVKN
+828 
-838 GVRSTYTGLVA
+838 
-849 VNGSKYYIVSGVFQ
+849 NGS
-863 GSRTGFVTLSGR
+863 
-875 KYYVVKG
+875 
-882 VFQGSRT
+882 
-889 GLVTVSGKKYYVVK
+889 KKYYVIKGVVQSGKTGFVKIGSKKYYVTK

-909 KTGFVTVSGSKYYLV
+909 KTGFVKIGSKKYYV
-924 KGVFQ
+924 VKGIFQSSKAGFVKISGKKYYVIKGVFQ
-929 SAKTGLV
+929 STKTGLV
-936 KPVKNGRTYYIKK
+936 KPVKTGKTYYIKK
-949 GILQSRFSGN
+949 GVLQSKFTGRI
-959 VVYNK
+959 VYKK

-972 VMTKKIR
+972 VMTKKIK

>member
-1 MGKMRK
+1 MGKTRK

-12 CAIMAVLVWLPFVGL
+12 CAIMAVLVWLPFVGIN
-27 DVHADPGAMHEDTVT
+27 VHADPGAMHEDTVT
-42 VEAGDDVILKPNF
+42 VDAGDDVILKPNF

-65 TTTDLTYKWY
+65 TTPDLTYKWY
-75 IWGENNDDLTDSTY
+75 LRGENSDDLTDSTY

-100 DLYIYSE
+100 DLFIYSE

-124 DFSVKA
+124 DFSAKA
-130 IGDTEITA
+130 IGDTEIT
-138 KPGETVKLRIQ
+138 VKAGDTATLRVQ
-149 ASCTKGD
+149 ASGDKGD

-174 FTTDVITKGGHV
+174 FTTDVITKGCYV

-194 GNTETIY
+194 GNIKTID

-216 STNVNVPYNEK
+216 SSNVNVPYNEK
-227 ATLEVEASCD
+227 ATLEVEASC
-237 NGEIEYVWY
+237 NKGEIEYVWY

-258 VFTTENI
+258 LFTTGII
-265 TEKKKY
+265 TEKKNY
-271 RCIVSDE
+271 RCRVSDE

-297 EAVGSTNVVIKQ
+297 EAVGSTNVIIKQ
-309 GESATLKVKASCN
+309 GESVTLKVKASCI

-330 TETTDN
+330 TGSGVGD
-336 SISEDEASTDSITV
+336 DEAATDSITV
-350 TYNSGAEISY
+350 TYNSNSEISY
-360 NTYTCEVTDKYGN
+360 STYTCEVTDKYGN
-373 SEKISFTVGSY
+373 SEKICFTVGSY

-408 EDMLGKRSDL
+408 GDMLSKRSDL
-418 NGKMAFINLRMG
+418 KGKIAFINLEMG

-436 LKGIDLVMEQNPDA
+436 LKGIDLVLEKNPDA

-458 SVLEDIN
+458 SMLDDIN
-465 AQNKYLTVDELGLT
+465 GRNKYMTVAELGLT

-484 AYPYTRKAGTFGG
+484 AYPYTRKAGTLGG
-497 KLTAMAWQANPGIFM
+497 KLTAMTWQANPGIFM

-538 GFLDVAEKMKA
+538 GFLSVAAKMKV
-549 AGYYMTSGAANKD
+549 AGYYMTSGAANK
-562 SNGDQYYEMLAHM
+562 SSYGDQYYEMLANM
-575 AGLVDGA
+575 AGISVFS
-582 DDYGLTDSQKDVA
+582 DDYGLTDSQKEVA
-595 KKLIYGIVANGYDT
+595 KKIMYGIVANGYDT
-609 GHSMWDEK
+609 GHTMWESK
-617 WVVDDTKSGK
+617 WIDDTKSGK

-636 AAKWN
+636 AAMWS

-672 KTAAEILKAVCCDAD
+672 KTAAEILKAVCCDAE
-687 TMAYISETECSFPN
+687 TMAYISESGGTFPN
-701 NALAAQKI
+701 NAVAAQKL
-709 IKSVKNPVSMKN
+709 IKNVKNPVSMKN
-721 DQNLWEAYDEMAKAI
+721 NQNLWEAYDKMARAI
-736 DGGDYKI
+736 DGGNYRI
-743 TEPVETPLVPAG
+743 TEPAKTPLVTAG

-770 EDGVIQ
+770 KNGAVQ
-776 TGKTAMIPSG
+776 TGTTGMIASG
-786 NKTYYVKK
+786 GKTYYVSK
-794 GVWQSGTSGLIKV
+794 GVWQSKAAGLKKV
-807 GSRTYYLA
+807 GSKTYYIY
-815 GGLLQKN
+815 GGLLQSG

-828 AGSSKIYVKN
+828 SGS
-838 GVRSTYTGLVA
+838 
-849 VNGSKYYIVSGVFQ
+849 
-863 GSRTGFVTLSGR
+863 
-875 KYYVVKG
+875 
-882 VFQGSRT
+882 
-889 GLVTVSGKKYYVVK
+889 KKYYVIKGVVQSGKTGFVKIGSKKYYVTK

-909 KTGFVTVSGSKYYLV
+909 KTGFVKIGSKKYYVVKGIFQSSKTGFVKISGKKYYVV

-936 KPVKNGRTYYIKK
+936 KPVKTGKTYYIKK
-949 GILQSRFSGN
+949 GVLQSKFTGRI
-959 VVYNK
+959 VYKK

-972 VMTKKIR
+972 VMTKKIK

>member
-12 CAIMAVLVWLPFVGL
+12 CAIMAVLVWLPFVGIDAKAGPL
-27 DVHADPGAMHEDTVT
+27 PSRTETVT
-42 VEAGDDVILKPNF
+42 IQPGDDVTLKPNF

-65 TTTDLTYKWY
+65 DTEDLTYEWFVT
-75 IWGENNDDLTDSTY
+75 GEQKYTGSIY
-89 ERKNVVKSFYC
+89 ERKNVKKAFYCELMLYSKSFVSGY
-100 DLYIYSE
+100 YI
-107 SFDKGYFRYG
+107 YG
-117 FNVVVAN
+117 FNVVIDN
-124 DFSVKA
+124 DLSAKA
-130 IGDTEITA
+130 ISDTEITLKA
-138 KPGETVKLRIQ
+138 GDTATLKVQ
-149 ASCTKGD
+149 ASCAKGD
-156 ITYDW
+156 IIYVWD
-161 QGQGS
+161 GQGS
-166 VSEDDPAE
+166 VSEDNPAE
-174 FTTDVITKGGHV
+174 FITAAVTERTSVYCH
-186 SCRVSDMY
+186 VSDMY

-201 YNIKIENGL
+201 YYINIENGL
-210 KAGAKG
+210 KVSAKG
-216 STNVNVPYNEK
+216 SSKVNVPYNEK

-237 NGEIEYVWY
+237 EGELTYAWLDIATY
-246 DADNNEQLGSGA
+246 DVLGSGA
-258 VFTTENI
+258 VFTTESV
-265 TEKKKY
+265 TGKKIY
-271 RCIVSDE
+271 RCQVSDK
-278 YGNYEFVYFAVN
+278 YDNIEFVDFTVN
-290 IDNGLKV
+290 VDNGLKV
-297 EAVGSTNVVIKQ
+297 EAVGSTNVIIKQ
-309 GESATLKVKASCN
+309 GESVILKVKASCN

-330 TETTDN
+330 TELTDN
-336 SISEDEASTDSITV
+336 SISEDEAATDSITV
-350 TYNSGAEISY
+350 TYNSNTEISY

-373 SEKISFTVGSY
+373 SEEISFTVGSY

-401 EEVKRIL
+401 EEVKCIL
-408 EDMLGKRSDL
+408 EDMLSKRSDL
-418 NGKMAFINLRMG
+418 KGKIAFINLRTG
-430 GTDPDY
+430 GTDPNY
-436 LKGIDLVMEQNPDA
+436 LEGVDLVMEQNPDA
-450 TFIVAGDA
+450 TFIVAGDGNA
-458 SVLEDIN
+458 SMLEGIN
-465 AQNKYLTVDELGLT
+465 DRNKYLTVDELGLT

-484 AYPYTRKAGTFGG
+484 AYPYTRKAGTFDG
-497 KLTAMAWQANPGIFM
+497 KLTAMTWQANPGIFM

-538 GFLDVAEKMKA
+538 GFLDVAAKMKA
-549 AGYYMTSGAANKD
+549 AGYYMTSGAANK
-562 SNGDQYYEMLAHM
+562 SSYGDQYYEILANM
-575 AGLVDGA
+575 VGISDYNSA
-582 DDYGLTDSQKDVA
+582 DYGLTDSQKEVA
-595 KKLIYGIVANGYDT
+595 KKIMYGIVANGYDT
-609 GHSMWDEK
+609 GHSMWESK
-617 WVVDDTKSGK
+617 WLDDKKSGK

-636 AAKWN
+636 AAMWS

-672 KTAAEILKAVCCDAD
+672 KTAAEILKAVCCDAE
-687 TMAYISETECSFPN
+687 TMAYIGETESTLPN
-701 NALAAQKI
+701 SAIAAEKL
-709 IKSVKNPVSMKN
+709 IKNVKSPISMKN
-721 DQNLWEAYDEMAKAI
+721 NQNLWKAYDEMAKAI

-755 SNGIVKGTD
+755 SNGIVKGAD

-786 NKTYYVKK
+786 SKTYYVKK
-794 GVWQSGTSGLIKV
+794 GVWQSGASGLIKV

-815 GGLLQKN
+815 GGLLQKS

-838 GVRSTYTGLVA
+838 GVRSTYTGFVA

-863 GSRTGFVTLSGR
+863 SSRTGFVMVSGR

-882 VFQGSRT
+882 VFQSRRT
-889 GLVTVSGKKYYVVK
+889 GFVTVSGRKYYVVK
-903 GVFQGS
+903 GVFQS
-909 KTGFVTVSGSKYYLV
+909 TKTGFVTISGRKYYIV

-929 SAKTGLV
+929 STKTGLV
-936 KPVKNGRTYYIKK
+936 KPVKNGKTYYIKK
-949 GILQSRFSGN
+949 GVLQSRFSGN
-959 VVYNK
+959 IVYNK

>member
-1 MGKMRK
+1 MGKTRK

-12 CAIMAVLVWLPFVGL
+12 CAIMAVLVWLPFVGI
-27 DVHADPGAMHEDTVT
+27 DVHADPGAMHEDTVM

-65 TTTDLTYKWY
+65 TTPDLTYKWY
-75 IWGENNDDLTDSTY
+75 IWGENSDDLTDSTY

-100 DLYIYSE
+100 DLFIYSE

-124 DFSVKA
+124 DFSAKA
-130 IGDTEITA
+130 IGDTGI
-138 KPGETVKLRIQ
+138 TVKAGDTATLRVQ
-149 ASCTKGD
+149 ASCDKGD

-174 FTTDVITKGGHV
+174 FTTDVITKGCYV

-194 GNTETIY
+194 GSTKTIY

-210 KAGAKG
+210 KASAKG
-216 STNVNVPYNEK
+216 SSKVNVPYNEK
-227 ATLEVEASCD
+227 ATLEVEASCN

-258 VFTTENI
+258 LFATGNI
-265 TEKKKY
+265 TEKKNY
-271 RCIVSDE
+271 RCRVSDD

-297 EAVGSTNVVIKQ
+297 EAVGSTNVIIKQ
-309 GESATLKVKASCN
+309 GESVTLKVKASCN

-330 TETTDN
+330 TGSDV
-336 SISEDEASTDSITV
+336 SDDEAATASITV
-350 TYNSGAEISY
+350 TYNSNSEISY

-373 SEKISFTVGSY
+373 SEEISFTVGSY

-401 EEVKRIL
+401 EEVKCIL
-408 EDMLGKRSDL
+408 EDMLSKRSDL
-418 NGKMAFINLRMG
+418 KGKIAFINLRTG
-430 GTDPDY
+430 GTDPNY
-436 LKGIDLVMEQNPDA
+436 LEGVDLVMEQNPDA
-450 TFIVAGDA
+450 TFIVAGDGNA
-458 SVLEDIN
+458 SMLAGIN
-465 AQNKYLTVDELGLT
+465 DRNKYLTVDELGLT

-484 AYPYTRKAGTFGG
+484 AYPYTRKAGTLGG
-497 KLTAMAWQANPGIFM
+497 KLTAMTWQANPGIFM

-538 GFLDVAEKMKA
+538 GFLSVAAKMKA
-549 AGYYMTSGAANKD
+549 AGYYMTSGAANK
-562 SNGDQYYEMLAHM
+562 SSYGDQYYEMLANM
-575 AGLVDGA
+575 AGISVFS
-582 DDYGLTDSQKDVA
+582 DDYGLTDSQKEVA
-595 KKLIYGIVANGYDT
+595 KKIMYGIVANGYDT
-609 GHSMWDEK
+609 GHTMWESK
-617 WVVDDTKSGK
+617 WIDDTKSGK

-636 AAKWN
+636 AAMWS

-672 KTAAEILKAVCCDAD
+672 KTAAEILKAVCCDAE
-687 TMAYISETECSFPN
+687 TMAYISESGGTFPN
-701 NALAAQKI
+701 NAVAAQKL
-709 IKSVKNPVSMKN
+709 IKNVKNPVSMKN
-721 DQNLWEAYDEMAKAI
+721 NQNLWEAYDKMARAI
-736 DGGDYKI
+736 DGGNYRI
-743 TEPVETPLVPAG
+743 TETAKTPLVPAG

-770 EDGVIQ
+770 KNGAVQ
-776 TGKTAMIPSG
+776 TGTTGMIASG
-786 NKTYYVKK
+786 GKTYYVSK
-794 GVWQSGTSGLIKV
+794 GVWQSKAAGLKKV
-807 GSRTYYLA
+807 GSKTYYIS
-815 GGLLQKN
+815 GGLLQSG

-828 AGSSKIYVKN
+828 
-838 GVRSTYTGLVA
+838 
-849 VNGSKYYIVSGVFQ
+849 NGS
-863 GSRTGFVTLSGR
+863 
-875 KYYVVKG
+875 
-882 VFQGSRT
+882 
-889 GLVTVSGKKYYVVK
+889 KKYYVIKGVVQSGKTGFVKIGSKKYYVTK

-909 KTGFVTVSGSKYYLV
+909 KTGFVKIGSKKYYVVKGIFQSSKTGFVKISGKKYYVV

-936 KPVKNGRTYYIKK
+936 KPVKTGKTYYIKK
-949 GILQSRFSGN
+949 GVLQSKFTGRI
-959 VVYNK
+959 VYKK

-972 VMTKKIR
+972 VMTKKIK

>member
-1 MGKMRK
+1 MGKTRK
-7 LWVAV
+7 IWVAV
-12 CAIMAVLVWLPFVGL
+12 CAIMAVLVWLPFVGIDAKAGPL
-27 DVHADPGAMHEDTVT
+27 PSRTETVT
-42 VEAGDDVILKPNF
+42 IQPGDDVTLKPNF

-65 TTTDLTYKWY
+65 DTEDLTYEWFVT
-75 IWGENNDDLTDSTY
+75 GEQKYTGSIY
-89 ERKNVVKSFYC
+89 ERKNVKKAFYCELMLYSKSFVSGY
-100 DLYIYSE
+100 YI
-107 SFDKGYFRYG
+107 YG
-117 FNVVVAN
+117 FNVVIDN
-124 DFSVKA
+124 DFSAKA
-130 IGDTEITA
+130 ISDTEITLKA
-138 KPGETVKLRIQ
+138 GDTATLKVQ
-149 ASCTKGD
+149 ASCAKGD
-156 ITYDW
+156 ITYVWD
-161 QGQGS
+161 GQGS
-166 VSEDDPAE
+166 VSEDNPAE
-174 FTTDVITKGGHV
+174 FTTAAVTERTSVYCH
-186 SCRVSDMY
+186 VSDMY

-201 YNIKIENGL
+201 YYINIENGL
-210 KAGAKG
+210 KVSAKN
-216 STNVNVPYNEK
+216 SSKVNVPYNEK
-227 ATLEVEASCD
+227 ATLEVEASC
-237 NGEIEYVWY
+237 NEGELTYAWLDIATY
-246 DADNNEQLGSGA
+246 DVLGSGA
-258 VFTTENI
+258 VFTTESV
-265 TEKKKY
+265 TGKKIY
-271 RCIVSDE
+271 RCQVSDK
-278 YGNYEFVYFAVN
+278 YDNIEFVDFTVN
-290 IDNGLKV
+290 VDNGLKV
-297 EAVGSTNVVIKQ
+297 EAVGSTNVIIKQ
-309 GESATLKVKASCN
+309 GESVTLKVKASCN
-322 EGELTYKW
+322 EGGLTYKW
-330 TETTDN
+330 TELTDN
-336 SISEDEASTDSITV
+336 SISEDEAATDSITV
-350 TYNSGAEISY
+350 TYNSNTEISY

-373 SEKISFTVGSY
+373 SEEISFTVGSY

-408 EDMLGKRSDL
+408 GDMLSKRSDL
-418 NGKMAFINLRMG
+418 KGKIAFINLRMG
-430 GTDPDY
+430 GTDTDY
-436 LKGIDLVMEQNPDA
+436 LKGIDLVLEKNPDA

-465 AQNKYLTVDELGLT
+465 DRNKYMTVAELGLT

-484 AYPYTRKAGTFGG
+484 AYPYTRKAGTLGG
-497 KLTAMAWQANPGIFM
+497 KLTAMAWQANPGTFM

-538 GFLDVAEKMKA
+538 GFLSVAAKMKA
-549 AGYYMTSGAANKD
+549 AGYYMTSGAANK
-562 SNGDQYYEMLAHM
+562 SSYGDQYYEMLANM
-575 AGLVDGA
+575 AGISGFS
-582 DDYGLTDSQKDVA
+582 DDYGLTDSQKEVA
-595 KKLIYGIVANGYDT
+595 KKIMYGIVANGYDT
-609 GHSMWDEK
+609 GHTMWDEK

-636 AAKWN
+636 AAMWS

-672 KTAAEILKAVCCDAD
+672 KTAAEILKAVCCDAE
-687 TMAYISETECSFPN
+687 TMAYIGETESTLPN
-701 NALAAQKI
+701 STIAAQKL
-709 IKSVKNPVSMKN
+709 IKNVKSPITMKN
-721 DQNLWEAYDEMAKAI
+721 NQNLWKAYDEMAKAI

-755 SNGIVKGTD
+755 SNGIVKGAD

-786 NKTYYVKK
+786 SKTYYVKK
-794 GVWQSGTSGLIKV
+794 GVWQSGASGLIKV

-815 GGLLQKN
+815 GGLLQKS

-838 GVRSTYTGLVA
+838 GVRSTYTGFVA

-863 GSRTGFVTLSGR
+863 SSRTGFVMVSGR

-882 VFQGSRT
+882 VFQSRKT
-889 GLVTVSGKKYYVVK
+889 GFVTVSGRKYYVVK
-903 GVFQGS
+903 GVFQS
-909 KTGFVTVSGSKYYLV
+909 TKTGFVTISGRKYYVV

-929 SAKTGLV
+929 STKTGLV
-936 KPVKNGRTYYIKK
+936 KPVKNGKTYYIKK
-949 GILQSRFSGN
+949 GVLQSRFSGN
-959 VVYNK
+959 IVYNK

>member
-12 CAIMAVLVWLPFVGL
+12 CAIMAVLVWLPFVGI
-27 DVHADPGAMHEDTVT
+27 DVHADPGAMHEDTVM

-65 TTTDLTYKWY
+65 TTPDLTYKWY
-75 IWGENNDDLTDSTY
+75 IWGENSDDLTDSTY

-100 DLYIYSE
+100 DLFIYSE

-130 IGDTEITA
+130 IGDTEIKVKAGDTA
-138 KPGETVKLRIQ
+138 TLRVQ

-174 FTTDVITKGGHV
+174 FTTDVITKGCYV

-194 GNTETIY
+194 GNIKTIY

-210 KAGAKG
+210 KVGVKG
-216 STNVNVPYNEK
+216 SSNVNVPYNEK
-227 ATLEVEASCD
+227 ATLEVEASC
-237 NGEIEYVWY
+237 NKGEIEYVWY

-258 VFTTENI
+258 VFTTGNI
-265 TEKKKY
+265 TEKKNY

-297 EAVGSTNVVIKQ
+297 EVVGSTNVIIKQ
-309 GESATLKVKASCN
+309 GESVTLKVKASCI

-330 TETTDN
+330 TGSGVGD
-336 SISEDEASTDSITV
+336 DEAATDSITV
-350 TYNSGAEISY
+350 TYNSNSEISY
-360 NTYTCEVTDKYGN
+360 STYTCEVTDKYGN

-390 DTSKVYVISYN
+390 DTSKVYVISWN
-401 EEVKRIL
+401 EEVKNVL
-408 EDMLGKRSDL
+408 EAMLNKRSDL
-418 NGKMAFINLRMG
+418 KGKIAFINLEIG

-436 LKGIDLVMEQNPDA
+436 LKGIDLVLEKNPGA

-458 SVLEDIN
+458 SVLGDIN
-465 AQNKYLTVDELGLT
+465 AQNKYMTVAELGLT

-484 AYPYTRKAGTFGG
+484 AYPYTRKAGTFDG
-497 KLTAMAWQANPGIFM
+497 KLTAMAWQANPGTFM

-538 GFLDVAEKMKA
+538 GFLSVAAKMKA

-562 SNGDQYYEMLAHM
+562 SNGDQYYEMLANM
-575 AGLVDGA
+575 AGISVFS
-582 DDYGLTDSQKDVA
+582 DDYGLTDSQKEVA
-595 KKLIYGIVANGYDT
+595 KKIMYGIVANGYDT
-609 GHSMWDEK
+609 GHTMWTSK
-617 WVVDDTKSGK
+617 WNDDTKSGK

-636 AAKWN
+636 AAMWS

-672 KTAAEILKAVCCDAD
+672 KTAAEILKAVCCDAE
-687 TMAYISETECSFPN
+687 TMAYISESGGTFPN
-701 NALAAQKI
+701 NAVAAQKL
-709 IKSVKNPVSMKN
+709 IKNVKNPVSMKN
-721 DQNLWEAYDEMAKAI
+721 NQNLWEAYDKMARAI
-736 DGGDYKI
+736 DGGNYRI
-743 TEPVETPLVPAG
+743 TESAKTPLVPAG

-770 EDGVIQ
+770 KNGAVQ
-776 TGKTAMIPSG
+776 TGTTGMIASG
-786 NKTYYVKK
+786 GKTYYVSK
-794 GVWQSGTSGLIKV
+794 GVWQSKAAGLKKI
-807 GSRTYYLA
+807 GSKTYYIS
-815 GGLLQKN
+815 GGLLQSG

-828 AGSSKIYVKN
+828 
-838 GVRSTYTGLVA
+838 
-849 VNGSKYYIVSGVFQ
+849 NGSKKYYVIKGVVQSSKTGFVKIGSKKYYVTKGVFQ
-863 GSRTGFVTLSGR
+863 GSKTGFVKIGSK

-882 VFQGSRT
+882 IFQSSKT
-889 GLVTVSGKKYYVVK
+889 GFVKISGKKYYVVK
-903 GVFQGS
+903 GVFQS
-909 KTGFVTVSGSKYYLV
+909 T
-924 KGVFQ
+924 
-929 SAKTGLV
+929 KTGLV
-936 KPVKNGRTYYIKK
+936 KPVKNGKTYYIKK
-949 GILQSRFSGN
+949 GVLQSKFTGRI
-959 VVYNK
+959 VYKK

-972 VMTKKIR
+972 VMTKKIK

>member
-1 MGKMRK
+1 MGKTRK

-12 CAIMAVLVWLPFVGL
+12 CAIMAVLVWLPFVGI
-27 DVHADPGAMHEDTVT
+27 DVHADPGAMHEDTVM

-65 TTTDLTYKWY
+65 TTPDLTYKWY
-75 IWGENNDDLTDSTY
+75 IWGENSDDLTDSTY

-100 DLYIYSE
+100 DLFIYSE

-124 DFSVKA
+124 DFSAKA
-130 IGDTEITA
+130 IGDTGI
-138 KPGETVKLRIQ
+138 TVKAGDTATLRVQ
-149 ASCTKGD
+149 ASCDKGD

-174 FTTDVITKGGHV
+174 FTTDVITKGCYV

-194 GNTETIY
+194 GSTKTIY

-210 KAGAKG
+210 KASAKG
-216 STNVNVPYNEK
+216 SSKVNVPYNEK
-227 ATLEVEASCD
+227 ATLEVEASCN

-258 VFTTENI
+258 LFATGNI
-265 TEKKKY
+265 TEKKNY
-271 RCIVSDE
+271 RCRVSDD

-297 EAVGSTNVVIKQ
+297 EAVGSTNVIIKQ
-309 GESATLKVKASCN
+309 GESVTLKVKASCN

-330 TETTDN
+330 TGSDV
-336 SISEDEASTDSITV
+336 SDDEAATASITV
-350 TYNSGAEISY
+350 TYNSNSGISY

-373 SEKISFTVGSY
+373 SEEISFTVGSY

-401 EEVKRIL
+401 EEAKCIL
-408 EDMLGKRSDL
+408 EDMLSKRSDL
-418 NGKMAFINLRMG
+418 KGKIAFINLRTG
-430 GTDPDY
+430 GTDPNY
-436 LKGIDLVMEQNPDA
+436 LEGVDLVMEQNPDA
-450 TFIVAGDA
+450 TFIVAGDGNA
-458 SVLEDIN
+458 SMLAGIN
-465 AQNKYLTVDELGLT
+465 DRNKYLTVDELGLT

-484 AYPYTRKAGTFGG
+484 AYPYTRKAGTFDG
-497 KLTAMAWQANPGIFM
+497 KLTAMTWQANPGIFM

-538 GFLDVAEKMKA
+538 GFLDVAAKMKA
-549 AGYYMTSGAANKD
+549 AGYYMTSGAANK
-562 SNGDQYYEMLAHM
+562 SSYGDQYYEMLANM
-575 AGLVDGA
+575 VGISDYNSA
-582 DDYGLTDSQKDVA
+582 DYGLTDSQKEVA
-595 KKLIYGIVANGYDT
+595 KKIMYGIVANGYDT
-609 GHSMWDEK
+609 GHSMWESK
-617 WVVDDTKSGK
+617 WVDDTKSGK

-636 AAKWN
+636 AAMWS

-672 KTAAEILKAVCCDAD
+672 KTAAEILKAVCCDAE
-687 TMAYISETECSFPN
+687 TMAYIGETESTLPN
-701 NALAAQKI
+701 SAIAAQKL
-709 IKSVKNPVSMKN
+709 IKNVKSPISMKN
-721 DQNLWEAYDEMAKAI
+721 NQNLWKAYDEMAKAI

-743 TEPVETPLVPAG
+743 TEPAKTPLVPAG
-755 SNGIVKGTD
+755 SNGIVKGTN

-770 EDGVIQ
+770 KNGAVQ
-776 TGKTAMIPSG
+776 TGTTGMIASG
-786 NKTYYVKK
+786 GKTYYVSK
-794 GVWQSGTSGLIKV
+794 GVWQSKAAGLKKV
-807 GSRTYYLA
+807 GSKTYYIS
-815 GGLLQKN
+815 GGLLQSG

-828 AGSSKIYVKN
+828 SGS
-838 GVRSTYTGLVA
+838 
-849 VNGSKYYIVSGVFQ
+849 
-863 GSRTGFVTLSGR
+863 
-875 KYYVVKG
+875 
-882 VFQGSRT
+882 
-889 GLVTVSGKKYYVVK
+889 KKYYVIKGAVQSGKTGFVKIGSKKYYVTK

-909 KTGFVTVSGSKYYLV
+909 KTGFVKIGSKKYYVVKGIFQSSKTGFVKISGKKYYVV

-936 KPVKNGRTYYIKK
+936 KPVKTGKTYYIKK
-949 GILQSRFSGN
+949 GVLQSKFTGRI
-959 VVYNK
+959 VYKK

-972 VMTKKIR
+972 VMTKKIK

>member
-12 CAIMAVLVWLPFVGL
+12 CAIMAVLVWLPFVGIN
-27 DVHADPGAMHEDTVT
+27 VHADPGAMHEDTVM

-65 TTTDLTYKWY
+65 TTPDLTYKWY
-75 IWGENNDDLTDSTY
+75 IWGENSDDLTDSTY

-100 DLYIYSE
+100 DLFIYSE
-107 SFDKGYFRYG
+107 LFDKGYFRYG

-124 DFSVKA
+124 DFSAKA
-130 IGDTEITA
+130 IGDTEIT
-138 KPGETVKLRIQ
+138 VKAGDTATLRVQ
-149 ASCTKGD
+149 ASCDKGD

-174 FTTDVITKGGHV
+174 FTTDVITKGCYV

-194 GNTETIY
+194 GNIKTID

-210 KAGAKG
+210 KAGVKG
-216 STNVNVPYNEK
+216 SSNVNVPYNEK
-227 ATLEVEASCD
+227 ATLEVEASC
-237 NGEIEYVWY
+237 NKGEIEYVWY
-246 DADNNEQLGSGA
+246 NADNNEQLGSGA

-265 TEKKKY
+265 TEKKNY
-271 RCIVSDE
+271 RCRVSDE

-297 EAVGSTNVVIKQ
+297 EAVGSTNVIIKQ
-309 GESATLKVKASCN
+309 GESVTLKVKASCN

-330 TETTDN
+330 TGSDV
-336 SISEDEASTDSITV
+336 SDDEAATDSITV
-350 TYNSGAEISY
+350 TYNSNSEISY
-360 NTYTCEVTDKYGN
+360 STYTCEVTDKYGN

-390 DTSKVYVISYN
+390 DTSKVYVISWN
-401 EEVKRIL
+401 EEVKNVL
-408 EDMLGKRSDL
+408 EAMLNKRSDL
-418 NGKMAFINLRMG
+418 KGKMAFINLQIG

-436 LKGIDLVMEQNPDA
+436 LKGVDLVLEKNPDA

-458 SVLEDIN
+458 SVLGDIN
-465 AQNKYLTVDELGLT
+465 AQNKYMTVAELGLT

-484 AYPYTRKAGTFGG
+484 AYPYTRKAGTLGG
-497 KLTAMAWQANPGIFM
+497 KLTAMTWQANPGIFM

-538 GFLDVAEKMKA
+538 GFLSVAAKMKA
-549 AGYYMTSGAANKD
+549 AGYYMTSGAANK
-562 SNGDQYYEMLAHM
+562 SSYGDQYYEMLANM
-575 AGLVDGA
+575 AGISVFS
-582 DDYGLTDSQKDVA
+582 DDYGLTDSQKEVA
-595 KKLIYGIVANGYDT
+595 KKIMYGIVANGYDT
-609 GHSMWDEK
+609 GHTMWESK
-617 WVVDDTKSGK
+617 WIDDTKSGK

-636 AAKWN
+636 AAMWS

-672 KTAAEILKAVCCDAD
+672 KTAAEILKAVCCDAE
-687 TMAYISETECSFPN
+687 TMAYISESGGTFPN
-701 NALAAQKI
+701 NAVAAQKL
-709 IKSVKNPVSMKN
+709 IKNVKNPVSMKN
-721 DQNLWEAYDEMAKAI
+721 NQNLWEAYDKMARAI
-736 DGGDYKI
+736 DGGNYRI
-743 TEPVETPLVPAG
+743 TEPAKTPLVPAG

-770 EDGVIQ
+770 KNGAVQ
-776 TGKTAMIPSG
+776 TGTTGMIASG
-786 NKTYYVKK
+786 GKTYYVSK
-794 GVWQSGTSGLIKV
+794 GVWQSKAAGLKKV
-807 GSRTYYLA
+807 GSKTYYIS
-815 GGLLQKN
+815 GGLLQSG

-828 AGSSKIYVKN
+828 SGS
-838 GVRSTYTGLVA
+838 
-849 VNGSKYYIVSGVFQ
+849 
-863 GSRTGFVTLSGR
+863 
-875 KYYVVKG
+875 
-882 VFQGSRT
+882 
-889 GLVTVSGKKYYVVK
+889 KKYYVIKGVVQSGKTGFVKIGSKKYYVTK

-909 KTGFVTVSGSKYYLV
+909 KTGFVKIGSKKYYVVKGIFQSSKTGFVKISGKKYYVV

-936 KPVKNGRTYYIKK
+936 KPVKTGKTYYIKK
-949 GILQSRFSGN
+949 GVLQSKFTGRI
-959 VVYNK
+959 VYKK

-972 VMTKKIR
+972 VMTKKIK

>member
-12 CAIMAVLVWLPFVGL
+12 CAIMAVLVWLPFVGI
-27 DVHADPGAMHEDTVT
+27 DVHADPGAMHEDTVM

-65 TTTDLTYKWY
+65 TTPDLTYKWY
-75 IWGENNDDLTDSTY
+75 IWGENSDDLTDSTY
-89 ERKNVVKSFYC
+89 ERKNVVKAFYC
-100 DLYIYSE
+100 DLFIYSE

-124 DFSVKA
+124 DFSAKA
-130 IGDTEITA
+130 IGDSGI
-138 KPGETVKLRIQ
+138 TVKAGDTATLRVQ
-149 ASCTKGD
+149 ASCDKGD

-174 FTTDVITKGGHV
+174 FTTDVITKGCYV

-194 GNTETIY
+194 GNTKTIY

-210 KAGAKG
+210 KASAKG
-216 STNVNVPYNEK
+216 SSKVNVPYNEK
-227 ATLEVEASCD
+227 ATLEVEASCN

-258 VFTTENI
+258 LFTTGNI
-265 TEKKKY
+265 TEKKNY
-271 RCIVSDE
+271 RCRVSDD

-297 EAVGSTNVVIKQ
+297 EAVGSTNVIIKQ
-309 GESATLKVKASCN
+309 GESVILKVKASCN
-322 EGELTYKW
+322 EGELMYKW
-330 TETTDN
+330 TGSDV
-336 SISEDEASTDSITV
+336 SDDEAATASITV
-350 TYNSGAEISY
+350 TYNSNSEISY

-373 SEKISFTVGSY
+373 SEEISFTVGSY

-401 EEVKRIL
+401 EEVKCIL
-408 EDMLGKRSDL
+408 EDMLSKRSDL
-418 NGKMAFINLRMG
+418 KGKIAFINLRTG
-430 GTDPDY
+430 GTDPNY
-436 LKGIDLVMEQNPDA
+436 LEGVDLVMEQNPDA
-450 TFIVAGDA
+450 TFIVAGDGNA
-458 SVLEDIN
+458 SMLEGIN
-465 AQNKYLTVDELGLT
+465 DRNKYLTVDELGLT

-484 AYPYTRKAGTFGG
+484 AYPYTRKAGTFDG
-497 KLTAMAWQANPGIFM
+497 KLTAMTWQANPGIFM

-538 GFLDVAEKMKA
+538 GFLDVAAKMKA
-549 AGYYMTSGAANKD
+549 AGYYMTSGAANK
-562 SNGDQYYEMLAHM
+562 SSYGDQYYEMLANM
-575 AGLVDGA
+575 VGISDYNSA
-582 DDYGLTDSQKDVA
+582 DYGLTDSQKEVA
-595 KKLIYGIVANGYDT
+595 KKIMYGIVANGYDT
-609 GHSMWDEK
+609 GHSMWESK
-617 WVVDDTKSGK
+617 WVDDTKSGK

-636 AAKWN
+636 AAMWS

-672 KTAAEILKAVCCDAD
+672 KTAAEILKAVCCDAE
-687 TMAYISETECSFPN
+687 TMAYIGETESTLPN
-701 NALAAQKI
+701 SAIAAQKL
-709 IKSVKNPVSMKN
+709 IKNVKSPVSMKN
-721 DQNLWEAYDEMAKAI
+721 NQNLWEAYDKMARAI
-736 DGGDYKI
+736 DGGNYRI
-743 TEPVETPLVPAG
+743 TESAKTPLVPAG

-770 EDGVIQ
+770 KNGAVQ
-776 TGKTAMIPSG
+776 TGTTGMIASG
-786 NKTYYVKK
+786 GKTYYVSK
-794 GVWQSGTSGLIKV
+794 GVWQSKAAGLKKV
-807 GSRTYYLA
+807 GSKTYYIS
-815 GGLLQKN
+815 GGLLQSG

-828 AGSSKIYVKN
+828 SGS
-838 GVRSTYTGLVA
+838 
-849 VNGSKYYIVSGVFQ
+849 
-863 GSRTGFVTLSGR
+863 
-875 KYYVVKG
+875 
-882 VFQGSRT
+882 
-889 GLVTVSGKKYYVVK
+889 KKYYVIKGAVQSGKTGFVKIGSKKYYVTK

-909 KTGFVTVSGSKYYLV
+909 KTGFVKIGSKKYYVVKGIFQSSKTGFVKISGKKYYVV

-936 KPVKNGRTYYIKK
+936 KPVKTGKTYYIKK
-949 GILQSRFSGN
+949 GVLQSKFTGRI
-959 VVYNK
+959 VYKK

-972 VMTKKIR
+972 VMMKKIK

>member
-12 CAIMAVLVWLPFVGL
+12 CAIMAVLVWLPFVGI
-27 DVHADPGAMHEDTVT
+27 DVHADPGAMHEDTVM

-65 TTTDLTYKWY
+65 TTPDLTYKWY
-75 IWGENNDDLTDSTY
+75 IWGENSDDLTDSTY

-100 DLYIYSE
+100 DLFIYSE

-130 IGDTEITA
+130 IGDTEIKVKAGDTA
-138 KPGETVKLRIQ
+138 TLRVQ

-174 FTTDVITKGGHV
+174 FTTDVITKGCYV

-194 GNTETIY
+194 GNIKTIY

-210 KAGAKG
+210 KVGVKG
-216 STNVNVPYNEK
+216 SSNVNVPYNEK
-227 ATLEVEASCD
+227 ATLEVEASC
-237 NGEIEYVWY
+237 NKGEIEYVWY

-258 VFTTENI
+258 VFTTGNI
-265 TEKKKY
+265 TEKKNY

-297 EAVGSTNVVIKQ
+297 EVVGSTNVIIKQ
-309 GESATLKVKASCN
+309 GESVTLKVKASCI

-330 TETTDN
+330 TGSGVGD
-336 SISEDEASTDSITV
+336 DEAATDSITV
-350 TYNSGAEISY
+350 TYNSNSEISY
-360 NTYTCEVTDKYGN
+360 STYTCEVTDKYGN

-390 DTSKVYVISYN
+390 DTSKVYVISWN
-401 EEVKRIL
+401 EEVKNVL
-408 EDMLGKRSDL
+408 EAMLNKRSDL
-418 NGKMAFINLRMG
+418 KGKIAFINLEIG

-436 LKGIDLVMEQNPDA
+436 LKGIDLVLEKNPDA

-458 SVLEDIN
+458 SVLGDIN
-465 AQNKYLTVDELGLT
+465 AQNKYMTVAELGLT

-484 AYPYTRKAGTFGG
+484 AYPYTRKAGTFDG
-497 KLTAMAWQANPGIFM
+497 KLTAMAWQANPGTFM

-538 GFLDVAEKMKA
+538 GFLSVAAKMKA

-562 SNGDQYYEMLAHM
+562 SNGDQYYEMLANM
-575 AGLVDGA
+575 AGISVFS
-582 DDYGLTDSQKDVA
+582 DDYGLTDSQKEVA
-595 KKLIYGIVANGYDT
+595 KKIMYGIVANGYDT
-609 GHSMWDEK
+609 GHTMWTSK
-617 WVVDDTKSGK
+617 WNDDTKSGK

-636 AAKWN
+636 AAMWS

-672 KTAAEILKAVCCDAD
+672 KTAAEILKAVCCDAE
-687 TMAYISETECSFPN
+687 TMAYISESGGTFPN
-701 NALAAQKI
+701 NAVAAQKL
-709 IKSVKNPVSMKN
+709 IKNVKNPVSMKN
-721 DQNLWEAYDEMAKAI
+721 NQNLWESYDKMARAI
-736 DGGDYKI
+736 DGGNYRI
-743 TEPVETPLVPAG
+743 TESAKTPLVPAG

-770 EDGVIQ
+770 KNGAVQ
-776 TGKTAMIPSG
+776 TGTTGMIASG
-786 NKTYYVKK
+786 GKTYYVSK
-794 GVWQSGTSGLIKV
+794 GVWQSKAAGLKKI
-807 GSRTYYLA
+807 GSKTYYIS
-815 GGLLQKN
+815 GGLLQSG

-828 AGSSKIYVKN
+828 S
-838 GVRSTYTGLVA
+838 
-849 VNGSKYYIVSGVFQ
+849 GSK
-863 GSRTGFVTLSGR
+863 

-882 VFQGSRT
+882 VVQSGKTGFVKIGSR
-889 GLVTVSGKKYYVVK
+889 KYYVAK

-909 KTGFVTVSGSKYYLV
+909 KTGFVKIGSKKYYVVKGIFQSSKTGFVKISGKKYYVV

-936 KPVKNGRTYYIKK
+936 KPVKTGKTYYIKK
-949 GILQSRFSGN
+949 GVLQSKFTGRI
-959 VVYNK
+959 VYKK

-972 VMTKKIR
+972 VMTKKIK

>member
-12 CAIMAVLVWLPFVGL
+12 CAIMAVLVWLPFVGI
-27 DVHADPGAMHEDTVT
+27 DVHADPGAMHEDTVM

-65 TTTDLTYKWY
+65 TTPDLTYKWY
-75 IWGENNDDLTDSTY
+75 IWGENSDDLTDSTY
-89 ERKNVVKSFYC
+89 ERKNVVKAFYC
-100 DLYIYSE
+100 DLFIYSE

-124 DFSVKA
+124 DFSAKA
-130 IGDTEITA
+130 IGDSGI
-138 KPGETVKLRIQ
+138 TVKAGDTATLRVQ
-149 ASCTKGD
+149 ASCDKGD

-174 FTTDVITKGGHV
+174 FTTDVITKGCYV

-194 GNTETIY
+194 GNTKTIY

-210 KAGAKG
+210 KASAKG
-216 STNVNVPYNEK
+216 SSKVNVPYNEK
-227 ATLEVEASCD
+227 ATLEVEASCN

-258 VFTTENI
+258 LFTTGNI
-265 TEKKKY
+265 TEKKNY
-271 RCIVSDE
+271 RCRVSDD

-297 EAVGSTNVVIKQ
+297 EAVGSTNVIIKQ
-309 GESATLKVKASCN
+309 GESVILKVKASCN
-322 EGELTYKW
+322 EGELMYKW
-330 TETTDN
+330 TGSDV
-336 SISEDEASTDSITV
+336 SDDEAATASITV
-350 TYNSGAEISY
+350 TYNSNSEISY

-373 SEKISFTVGSY
+373 SEEISFTVGSY

-401 EEVKRIL
+401 EEVKCIL
-408 EDMLGKRSDL
+408 EDMLSKRSDL
-418 NGKMAFINLRMG
+418 KGKIAFINLRTG
-430 GTDPDY
+430 GTDPNY
-436 LKGIDLVMEQNPDA
+436 LEGVDLVMEQNPDA
-450 TFIVAGDA
+450 TFIVAGDGNA
-458 SVLEDIN
+458 SMLAGIN
-465 AQNKYLTVDELGLT
+465 DRNKYLTVDELGLT

-484 AYPYTRKAGTFGG
+484 AYPYTRKAGTFDG
-497 KLTAMAWQANPGIFM
+497 KLTAMTWQANPGIFM

-538 GFLDVAEKMKA
+538 GFLDVAAKMKA
-549 AGYYMTSGAANKD
+549 AGYYMTSGAANK
-562 SNGDQYYEMLAHM
+562 SSYGDQYYEMLANM
-575 AGLVDGA
+575 VGISDYNSA
-582 DDYGLTDSQKDVA
+582 DYGLTDSQKEVA
-595 KKLIYGIVANGYDT
+595 KKIMYGIVANGYDT
-609 GHSMWDEK
+609 GHSMWESK
-617 WVVDDTKSGK
+617 WVDDTKSGK

-636 AAKWN
+636 AAMWS

-672 KTAAEILKAVCCDAD
+672 KTAAEILKAVCCDAE
-687 TMAYISETECSFPN
+687 TMAYIGETESTLPN
-701 NALAAQKI
+701 SAIAAQKL
-709 IKSVKNPVSMKN
+709 IKNVKSPVSMKN
-721 DQNLWEAYDEMAKAI
+721 NQNLWEAYDKMARAI
-736 DGGDYKI
+736 DGGNYRI
-743 TEPVETPLVPAG
+743 TETAKTPLVPAG

-770 EDGVIQ
+770 KNGAVQ
-776 TGKTAMIPSG
+776 TGTTGMIASG
-786 NKTYYVKK
+786 GKTYYVSK
-794 GVWQSGTSGLIKV
+794 GVWQSKAAGLKKV
-807 GSRTYYLA
+807 GSKTYYIS
-815 GGLLQKN
+815 GGLLQSG

-828 AGSSKIYVKN
+828 SGS
-838 GVRSTYTGLVA
+838 
-849 VNGSKYYIVSGVFQ
+849 
-863 GSRTGFVTLSGR
+863 
-875 KYYVVKG
+875 
-882 VFQGSRT
+882 
-889 GLVTVSGKKYYVVK
+889 KKYYVIKGAVQSGKTGFVKIGSKKYYVTK

-909 KTGFVTVSGSKYYLV
+909 KTGFVKIGSKKYYVVKGIFQSSKTGFVKISGKKYYVV

-936 KPVKNGRTYYIKK
+936 KPVKTGKTYYIKK
-949 GILQSRFSGN
+949 GVLQSKFTGRI
-959 VVYNK
+959 VYKK

-972 VMTKKIR
+972 VMMKKIK

>member
-12 CAIMAVLVWLPFVGL
+12 CAIMAVLVWLPFVGI
-27 DVHADPGAMHEDTVT
+27 DVHADPGAMHEDTVM

-65 TTTDLTYKWY
+65 TTPDLTYKWY
-75 IWGENNDDLTDSTY
+75 IWGENSDDLTDSTY
-89 ERKNVVKSFYC
+89 ERKNVVKAFYC
-100 DLYIYSE
+100 DLFIYSE

-124 DFSVKA
+124 DFSAKA
-130 IGDTEITA
+130 IGDSGI
-138 KPGETVKLRIQ
+138 TVKAGDTATLRVQ
-149 ASCTKGD
+149 ASCDKGD

-174 FTTDVITKGGHV
+174 FTTDVITKGCYV

-194 GNTETIY
+194 GNTKTIY

-210 KAGAKG
+210 KASAKG
-216 STNVNVPYNEK
+216 SSKVNVPYNEK
-227 ATLEVEASCD
+227 ATLEVEASCN

-258 VFTTENI
+258 LFTTGNI
-265 TEKKKY
+265 TEKKNY
-271 RCIVSDE
+271 RCRVSDD

-297 EAVGSTNVVIKQ
+297 EAVGSTNVIIKQ
-309 GESATLKVKASCN
+309 GESVILKVKASCN
-322 EGELTYKW
+322 EGELMYKW
-330 TETTDN
+330 TGSDV
-336 SISEDEASTDSITV
+336 SDDESATASITV
-350 TYNSGAEISY
+350 TYNSNSEISY

-373 SEKISFTVGSY
+373 SEEISFTVGSY

-401 EEVKRIL
+401 EEVKCIL
-408 EDMLGKRSDL
+408 EDMLSKRSDL
-418 NGKMAFINLRMG
+418 KGKIAFINLRTG
-430 GTDPDY
+430 GTDPNY
-436 LKGIDLVMEQNPDA
+436 LEGVDLVMEQNPDA
-450 TFIVAGDA
+450 TFIVAGDGNA
-458 SVLEDIN
+458 SMLAGIN
-465 AQNKYLTVDELGLT
+465 DRNKYLTVDELGLT

-484 AYPYTRKAGTFGG
+484 AYPYTRKAGTFDG
-497 KLTAMAWQANPGIFM
+497 KLTAMTWQANPGIFM

-538 GFLDVAEKMKA
+538 GFLDVAAKMKA
-549 AGYYMTSGAANKD
+549 AGYYMTSGAANK
-562 SNGDQYYEMLAHM
+562 SSYGDQYYEMLANM
-575 AGLVDGA
+575 VGISDYNSA
-582 DDYGLTDSQKDVA
+582 DYGLTDSQKEVA
-595 KKLIYGIVANGYDT
+595 KKIMYGIVANGYDT
-609 GHSMWDEK
+609 GHSMWESK
-617 WVVDDTKSGK
+617 WVDDTKSGK

-636 AAKWN
+636 AAMWS

-672 KTAAEILKAVCCDAD
+672 KTAAEILKAVCCDAE
-687 TMAYISETECSFPN
+687 TMAYIGETESTLPN
-701 NALAAQKI
+701 SAIAAQKL
-709 IKSVKNPVSMKN
+709 IKNVKSPVSMKN
-721 DQNLWEAYDEMAKAI
+721 NQNLWEAYDKMARAI
-736 DGGDYKI
+736 DGGNYRI
-743 TEPVETPLVPAG
+743 TETAKTPLVPAG

-770 EDGVIQ
+770 KNGAVQ
-776 TGKTAMIPSG
+776 TGTTGMIASG
-786 NKTYYVKK
+786 GKTYYVSK
-794 GVWQSGTSGLIKV
+794 GVWQSKAAGLKKV
-807 GSRTYYLA
+807 GSKTYYIS
-815 GGLLQKN
+815 GGLLQSG

-828 AGSSKIYVKN
+828 SGS
-838 GVRSTYTGLVA
+838 
-849 VNGSKYYIVSGVFQ
+849 
-863 GSRTGFVTLSGR
+863 
-875 KYYVVKG
+875 
-882 VFQGSRT
+882 
-889 GLVTVSGKKYYVVK
+889 KKYYVIKGAVQSGKTGFVKIGSKKYYVTK

-909 KTGFVTVSGSKYYLV
+909 KTGFVKIGSKKYYVVKGIFQSSKTGFVKISGKKYYVV

-936 KPVKNGRTYYIKK
+936 KPVKTGKTYYIKK
-949 GILQSRFSGN
+949 GVLQSKFTGRI
-959 VVYNK
+959 VYKK

-972 VMTKKIR
+972 VMMKKIK

>member
-1 MGKMRK
+1 MGKTRK

-12 CAIMAVLVWLPFVGL
+12 CAIMAVLVWLPFVGIN
-27 DVHADPGAMHEDTVT
+27 VHADPGAMHEDTVT
-42 VEAGDDVILKPNF
+42 VDAGDDVILKPNF

-65 TTTDLTYKWY
+65 TTPDLTYKWY
-75 IWGENNDDLTDSTY
+75 LRGENSDDLTDSTY

-100 DLYIYSE
+100 DLFIYSE

-124 DFSVKA
+124 DFSAKA
-130 IGDTEITA
+130 IGDTEIT
-138 KPGETVKLRIQ
+138 VKAGDTATLRVQ
-149 ASCTKGD
+149 ASCDKGD

-174 FTTDVITKGGHV
+174 FTTDVITKGCYV

-194 GNTETIY
+194 GNIKTID

-216 STNVNVPYNEK
+216 SSNVNVPYNEK
-227 ATLEVEASCD
+227 ATLEVEASC
-237 NGEIEYVWY
+237 NKGEIEYVWY

-258 VFTTENI
+258 LFTTGII
-265 TEKKKY
+265 TEKKNY
-271 RCIVSDE
+271 RCRVSDE

-297 EAVGSTNVVIKQ
+297 EAVGSTNVIIKQ
-309 GESATLKVKASCN
+309 GESVTLKVKASCI

-330 TETTDN
+330 TGSGVGD
-336 SISEDEASTDSITV
+336 DEAATDSITV
-350 TYNSGAEISY
+350 TYNSNSEISY
-360 NTYTCEVTDKYGN
+360 STYTCEVTDKYGN
-373 SEKISFTVGSY
+373 SEKICFTVGSY

-408 EDMLGKRSDL
+408 GDMLSKRSDL
-418 NGKMAFINLRMG
+418 KGKIAFINLEMG

-436 LKGIDLVMEQNPDA
+436 LKGIDLVLEKNPDA

-458 SVLEDIN
+458 SMLDDIN
-465 AQNKYLTVDELGLT
+465 GRNKYMTVAELGLT

-484 AYPYTRKAGTFGG
+484 AYPYTRKAGTLGG
-497 KLTAMAWQANPGIFM
+497 KLTAMTWQANPGIFM

-538 GFLDVAEKMKA
+538 GFLSVAAKMKV
-549 AGYYMTSGAANKD
+549 AGYYMTSGAANK
-562 SNGDQYYEMLAHM
+562 SSYGDQYYEMLANM
-575 AGLVDGA
+575 AGISVFS
-582 DDYGLTDSQKDVA
+582 DDYGLTDSQKEVA
-595 KKLIYGIVANGYDT
+595 KKIMYGIVANGYDT
-609 GHSMWDEK
+609 GHTMWESK
-617 WVVDDTKSGK
+617 WIDDTKSGK

-636 AAKWN
+636 AAMWS

-672 KTAAEILKAVCCDAD
+672 KTAAEILKAVCCDAE
-687 TMAYISETECSFPN
+687 TMAYISESGGTFPN
-701 NALAAQKI
+701 NAVAAQKL
-709 IKSVKNPVSMKN
+709 IKNVKNPVSMKN
-721 DQNLWEAYDEMAKAI
+721 NQNLWEAYDKMARAI
-736 DGGDYKI
+736 DGGNYRI
-743 TEPVETPLVPAG
+743 TEPAKTPLVTAG

-770 EDGVIQ
+770 KNGAVQ
-776 TGKTAMIPSG
+776 TGTTGMIASG
-786 NKTYYVKK
+786 GKTYYVSK
-794 GVWQSGTSGLIKV
+794 GVWQSKAAGLKKV
-807 GSRTYYLA
+807 GSKTYYIY
-815 GGLLQKN
+815 GGLLQSG

-828 AGSSKIYVKN
+828 SGS
-838 GVRSTYTGLVA
+838 
-849 VNGSKYYIVSGVFQ
+849 
-863 GSRTGFVTLSGR
+863 
-875 KYYVVKG
+875 
-882 VFQGSRT
+882 
-889 GLVTVSGKKYYVVK
+889 KKYYVIKGVVQSGKTGFVKIGSKKYYVTK

-909 KTGFVTVSGSKYYLV
+909 KTGFVKIGSKKYYVVKGIFQSSKTGFVKISGKKYYVV

-936 KPVKNGRTYYIKK
+936 KPVKTGKTYYIKK
-949 GILQSRFSGN
+949 GVLQSKFTGRI
-959 VVYNK
+959 VYKK

-972 VMTKKIR
+972 VMTKKIK

>member
-12 CAIMAVLVWLPFVGL
+12 CAIMAVLVWLPFVGI
-27 DVHADPGAMHEDTVT
+27 DVHADPGAMHEDTVM

-65 TTTDLTYKWY
+65 TTPDLTYKWY
-75 IWGENNDDLTDSTY
+75 IWGENSDDLTDSTY

-100 DLYIYSE
+100 DLFIYSE

-124 DFSVKA
+124 DFSAKA
-130 IGDTEITA
+130 IGDTGI
-138 KPGETVKLRIQ
+138 TVKAGDTATLRVQ
-149 ASCTKGD
+149 ASCDKGD

-174 FTTDVITKGGHV
+174 FTTDVITKGCYV

-194 GNTETIY
+194 GSTKTIY

-210 KAGAKG
+210 KASAKG
-216 STNVNVPYNEK
+216 SSKVNVPYNEK
-227 ATLEVEASCD
+227 ATLEVEASCN

-258 VFTTENI
+258 LFATGNI
-265 TEKKKY
+265 TEKKNY
-271 RCIVSDE
+271 RCRVSDD

-297 EAVGSTNVVIKQ
+297 EAVGSTNVIIKQ
-309 GESATLKVKASCN
+309 GESVTLKVKASCN

-330 TETTDN
+330 TGSDV
-336 SISEDEASTDSITV
+336 SDDEAATASITV
-350 TYNSGAEISY
+350 TYNSNSGISY

-373 SEKISFTVGSY
+373 SEEISFTVGSY

-401 EEVKRIL
+401 EEVKCIL
-408 EDMLGKRSDL
+408 EDMLSKRSDL
-418 NGKMAFINLRMG
+418 KGKIAFINLRTG
-430 GTDPDY
+430 GTDPNY
-436 LKGIDLVMEQNPDA
+436 LEGVDLVMEQNPDA
-450 TFIVAGDA
+450 TFIVAGDGNA
-458 SVLEDIN
+458 SMLAGIN
-465 AQNKYLTVDELGLT
+465 DRNKYLTVDELGLT

-484 AYPYTRKAGTFGG
+484 AYPYTRKAGTFDG
-497 KLTAMAWQANPGIFM
+497 KLTAMTWQANPGIFM

-538 GFLDVAEKMKA
+538 GFLDVAAKMKA
-549 AGYYMTSGAANKD
+549 AGYYMTSGAANK
-562 SNGDQYYEMLAHM
+562 SSYGDQYYEMLANM
-575 AGLVDGA
+575 VGISDYNSA
-582 DDYGLTDSQKDVA
+582 DYGLTDSQKEVA
-595 KKLIYGIVANGYDT
+595 KKIMYGIVANGYDT
-609 GHSMWDEK
+609 GHSMWESK
-617 WVVDDTKSGK
+617 WVDDTKSGK

-636 AAKWN
+636 AAMWS

-672 KTAAEILKAVCCDAD
+672 KTAAEILKAVCCDAE
-687 TMAYISETECSFPN
+687 TMAYIGETESTLPN
-701 NALAAQKI
+701 SAIAAQKL
-709 IKSVKNPVSMKN
+709 IKNVKSPVSMKN
-721 DQNLWEAYDEMAKAI
+721 NQNLWEAYDKMARAI
-736 DGGDYKI
+736 DGGNYRI
-743 TEPVETPLVPAG
+743 TEPAKTPLVPAG

-770 EDGVIQ
+770 KNGAVQ
-776 TGKTAMIPSG
+776 TGTTGMIASG
-786 NKTYYVKK
+786 GKTYYVSK
-794 GVWQSGTSGLIKV
+794 GVWQSKAAGLKKV
-807 GSRTYYLA
+807 GSKTYYIS
-815 GGLLQKN
+815 GGLLQSG

-828 AGSSKIYVKN
+828 
-838 GVRSTYTGLVA
+838 
-849 VNGSKYYIVSGVFQ
+849 NGSKKYYVIKGVVQSGK
-863 GSRTGFVTLSGR
+863 TGFVKIGSR
-875 KYYVVKG
+875 KYYVA
-882 VFQGSRT
+882 
-889 GLVTVSGKKYYVVK
+889 K

-909 KTGFVTVSGSKYYLV
+909 KPGFVKIGSRK
-924 KGVFQ
+924 
-929 SAKTGLV
+929 
-936 KPVKNGRTYYIKK
+936 
-949 GILQSRFSGN
+949 
-959 VVYNK
+959 
-964 HTYKIVKG
+964 
-972 VMTKKIR
+972 

>member
-1 MGKMRK
+1 MGKTRK

-12 CAIMAVLVWLPFVGL
+12 CAIMAVLVWLPFVGI
-27 DVHADPGAMHEDTVT
+27 DVHADPGAMHEDTVM

-65 TTTDLTYKWY
+65 TTPDLTYKWY
-75 IWGENNDDLTDSTY
+75 IWGENSDDLTDSTY

-100 DLYIYSE
+100 DLFIYSE

-124 DFSVKA
+124 DFSAKA
-130 IGDTEITA
+130 IGDTGI
-138 KPGETVKLRIQ
+138 TVKAGDTATLRVQ
-149 ASCTKGD
+149 ASCDKGD

-174 FTTDVITKGGHV
+174 FTTDVITKGCYV

-194 GNTETIY
+194 GSTKTIY

-210 KAGAKG
+210 KASAKG
-216 STNVNVPYNEK
+216 SSKVNVPYNEK
-227 ATLEVEASCD
+227 ATLEVEASCN

-258 VFTTENI
+258 LFATGNI
-265 TEKKKY
+265 TEKKNY
-271 RCIVSDE
+271 RCRVSDD

-297 EAVGSTNVVIKQ
+297 EAVGSTNVIIKQ
-309 GESATLKVKASCN
+309 GESVTLKVKASCN

-330 TETTDN
+330 TGSDV
-336 SISEDEASTDSITV
+336 SDDEAATASITV
-350 TYNSGAEISY
+350 TYNSNSGISY

-373 SEKISFTVGSY
+373 SEEISFTVGSY

-401 EEVKRIL
+401 EEVKCIL
-408 EDMLGKRSDL
+408 EDMLSKRSDL
-418 NGKMAFINLRMG
+418 KGKIAFINLRTG
-430 GTDPDY
+430 GTDPNY
-436 LKGIDLVMEQNPDA
+436 LEGVDLVMEQNPDA
-450 TFIVAGDA
+450 TFIVAGDGNA
-458 SVLEDIN
+458 SMLAGIN
-465 AQNKYLTVDELGLT
+465 DRNKYLTVDELGLT

-484 AYPYTRKAGTFGG
+484 AYPYTRKAGTFDG
-497 KLTAMAWQANPGIFM
+497 KLTAMTWQANPGIFM

-538 GFLDVAEKMKA
+538 GFLDVAAKMKA
-549 AGYYMTSGAANKD
+549 AGYYMTSGAANK
-562 SNGDQYYEMLAHM
+562 SSYGDQYYEMLANM
-575 AGLVDGA
+575 VGISDYNSA
-582 DDYGLTDSQKDVA
+582 DYGLTDSQKEVA
-595 KKLIYGIVANGYDT
+595 KKIMYGIVANGYDT
-609 GHSMWDEK
+609 GHSMWESK
-617 WVVDDTKSGK
+617 WVDDTKSGK

-636 AAKWN
+636 AAMWS

-672 KTAAEILKAVCCDAD
+672 KTAAEILKAVCCDAE
-687 TMAYISETECSFPN
+687 TMAYIGETESTLPN
-701 NALAAQKI
+701 SAIAAQKL
-709 IKSVKNPVSMKN
+709 IKNVKSPASMKN
-721 DQNLWEAYDEMAKAI
+721 NQNLWEAYDKMARAI
-736 DGGDYKI
+736 DGGNYRI
-743 TEPVETPLVPAG
+743 TEPAKTPLVPAG

-770 EDGVIQ
+770 KNGAVQ
-776 TGKTAMIPSG
+776 TGTTGMIASG
-786 NKTYYVKK
+786 GKTYYVSK
-794 GVWQSGTSGLIKV
+794 GVWQSKAAGLKKV
-807 GSRTYYLA
+807 GSKTYYIS
-815 GGLLQKN
+815 GGLLQSG

-828 AGSSKIYVKN
+828 N
-838 GVRSTYTGLVA
+838 G
-849 VNGSKYYIVSGVFQ
+849 N
-863 GSRTGFVTLSGR
+863 
-875 KYYVVKG
+875 
-882 VFQGSRT
+882 
-889 GLVTVSGKKYYVVK
+889 KKYYVIRGVVQSGKTGFVKIGSKKYYLTK

-909 KTGFVTVSGSKYYLV
+909 KTGFVKIGSKKYYVVKGIFQSSKTGFVKISGKKYYVV

-936 KPVKNGRTYYIKK
+936 KPVKTGKTYYIKK
-949 GILQSRFSGN
+949 GVLQSKFTGKI
-959 VVYNK
+959 VYKK

-972 VMTKKIR
+972 VMTKKIK

>member
-12 CAIMAVLVWLPFVGL
+12 CAIMAVLVWLPFVGI
-27 DVHADPGAMHEDTVT
+27 DVHADPGAMHEDTVM

-65 TTTDLTYKWY
+65 TTPDLTYKWY
-75 IWGENNDDLTDSTY
+75 IWGENSDDLTDSTY

-100 DLYIYSE
+100 DLFIYSE

-124 DFSVKA
+124 DFSAKA
-130 IGDTEITA
+130 IGDSGI
-138 KPGETVKLRIQ
+138 TVKAGDTATLRVQ
-149 ASCTKGD
+149 ASCDKGD

-174 FTTDVITKGGHV
+174 FTTDVITKGCYV

-194 GNTETIY
+194 GNIKTID

-210 KAGAKG
+210 KVGVKG
-216 STNVNVPYNEK
+216 SSNVNVPYNEK
-227 ATLEVEASCD
+227 ATLEVEASC
-237 NGEIEYVWY
+237 NKGEIEYVWY

-258 VFTTENI
+258 VFTTGNI
-265 TEKKKY
+265 TEKKNY

-297 EAVGSTNVVIKQ
+297 EAVGSTNVIIKQ
-309 GESATLKVKASCN
+309 GESVTLKVKASCI

-330 TETTDN
+330 TGSGVGD
-336 SISEDEASTDSITV
+336 DEAATASITV
-350 TYNSGAEISY
+350 TYNSNSEISY
-360 NTYTCEVTDKYGN
+360 STYTCEVTDKYGN

-390 DTSKVYVISYN
+390 DTSKVYVISWN
-401 EEVKRIL
+401 EEVKNVL
-408 EDMLGKRSDL
+408 EAMLNKRSDL
-418 NGKMAFINLRMG
+418 KGKIAFINLEIG

-436 LKGIDLVMEQNPDA
+436 LKGIDLVLEKNPDA

-458 SVLEDIN
+458 SVLGDIN
-465 AQNKYLTVDELGLT
+465 AQNKYMTVAELGLT

-484 AYPYTRKAGTFGG
+484 AYPYTRKAGTFDG
-497 KLTAMAWQANPGIFM
+497 KLTAMAWQANPGTFM

-538 GFLDVAEKMKA
+538 GFLSVAAKMKA

-562 SNGDQYYEMLAHM
+562 SNGDQYYEMLANM
-575 AGLVDGA
+575 AGISVFS
-582 DDYGLTDSQKDVA
+582 DDYGLTDSQKEVA
-595 KKLIYGIVANGYDT
+595 KKIMYGIVANGYDT
-609 GHSMWDEK
+609 GHTMWTSK
-617 WVVDDTKSGK
+617 WNDDTKSGK

-636 AAKWN
+636 AAMWS

-672 KTAAEILKAVCCDAD
+672 KTAAEILKAVCCDAE
-687 TMAYISETECSFPN
+687 TMAYISESGGTFPN
-701 NALAAQKI
+701 NAVAAQKL
-709 IKSVKNPVSMKN
+709 IKNVKNPVSMKN
-721 DQNLWEAYDEMAKAI
+721 NQNLWEAYDKMARAI
-736 DGGDYKI
+736 DGGNYRIAESAK
-743 TEPVETPLVPAG
+743 TPLVPAG

-770 EDGVIQ
+770 KNGAVQ
-776 TGKTAMIPSG
+776 TGTTGMIASG
-786 NKTYYVKK
+786 GKTYYVSK
-794 GVWQSGTSGLIKV
+794 GVWQSKAAGLKKI
-807 GSRTYYLA
+807 GSKTYYIS
-815 GGLLQKN
+815 GGLLQSG

-828 AGSSKIYVKN
+828 S
-838 GVRSTYTGLVA
+838 
-849 VNGSKYYIVSGVFQ
+849 GSK
-863 GSRTGFVTLSGR
+863 

-882 VFQGSRT
+882 VVQSGKTGFVKIGSR
-889 GLVTVSGKKYYVVK
+889 KYYVAK

-909 KTGFVTVSGSKYYLV
+909 KTGFVKIGSKKYYVVKGIFQSSKTGFVKISGKKYYVV

-936 KPVKNGRTYYIKK
+936 KPVKTGKTYYIKK
-949 GILQSRFSGN
+949 GVLQSKFTGRI
-959 VVYNK
+959 VYKK

-972 VMTKKIR
+972 VMTKKIK

>member
-12 CAIMAVLVWLPFVGL
+12 CAIMAVLVWLPFVGI
-27 DVHADPGAMHEDTVT
+27 DVHADPGAMHEDTVM

-65 TTTDLTYKWY
+65 TTPDLTYKWY
-75 IWGENNDDLTDSTY
+75 IWGENSDDLTDSTY

-100 DLYIYSE
+100 DLFIYSE

-124 DFSVKA
+124 DFSAKA
-130 IGDTEITA
+130 IGDTGI
-138 KPGETVKLRIQ
+138 TVKAGDTATLRVQ
-149 ASCTKGD
+149 ASCDKGD

-174 FTTDVITKGGHV
+174 FTTDVITKGCYV

-194 GNTETIY
+194 GSTKTIY

-210 KAGAKG
+210 KASAKG
-216 STNVNVPYNEK
+216 SSKVNVPYNEK
-227 ATLEVEASCD
+227 ATLEVEASCN

-258 VFTTENI
+258 LFATGNI
-265 TEKKKY
+265 TEKKNY
-271 RCIVSDE
+271 RCRVSDD

-297 EAVGSTNVVIKQ
+297 EAVGSTNVIIKQ
-309 GESATLKVKASCN
+309 GESVTLKVKASCN

-330 TETTDN
+330 TGSDV
-336 SISEDEASTDSITV
+336 SDDEAATASITV
-350 TYNSGAEISY
+350 TYNSNSGISY

-373 SEKISFTVGSY
+373 SEEISFTVGSY

-401 EEVKRIL
+401 EEVKCIL
-408 EDMLGKRSDL
+408 EDMLSKRSDL
-418 NGKMAFINLRMG
+418 KGKIAFINLRTG
-430 GTDPDY
+430 GTDPNY
-436 LKGIDLVMEQNPDA
+436 LEGVDLVMEQNPDA
-450 TFIVAGDA
+450 TFIVAGDGNA
-458 SVLEDIN
+458 SMLAGIN
-465 AQNKYLTVDELGLT
+465 DRNKYLTVDELGLT

-484 AYPYTRKAGTFGG
+484 AYPYTRKAGTFDG
-497 KLTAMAWQANPGIFM
+497 KLTAMTWQANPGIFM

-538 GFLDVAEKMKA
+538 GFLDVAAKMKA
-549 AGYYMTSGAANKD
+549 AGYYMTSGAANK
-562 SNGDQYYEMLAHM
+562 SSYGDQYYEMLANM
-575 AGLVDGA
+575 VGISDYNSA
-582 DDYGLTDSQKDVA
+582 DYGLTDSQKEVA
-595 KKLIYGIVANGYDT
+595 KKIMYGIVANGYDT
-609 GHSMWDEK
+609 GHSMWESK
-617 WVVDDTKSGK
+617 WVDDTKSGK

-636 AAKWN
+636 AAMWS

-672 KTAAEILKAVCCDAD
+672 KTAAEILKAVCCDAE
-687 TMAYISETECSFPN
+687 TMAYIGETESTLPN
-701 NALAAQKI
+701 SAIAAQKL
-709 IKSVKNPVSMKN
+709 IKNVKSPVSMKN
-721 DQNLWEAYDEMAKAI
+721 NQNLWEAYDKMARAI
-736 DGGDYKI
+736 DGGNYRI
-743 TEPVETPLVPAG
+743 TEPAKTPLVPAG

-770 EDGVIQ
+770 KNGAVQ
-776 TGKTAMIPSG
+776 TGTTGMIASG
-786 NKTYYVKK
+786 GKTYYVSK
-794 GVWQSGTSGLIKV
+794 GVWQSKAAGLKKV
-807 GSRTYYLA
+807 GSKTYYIS
-815 GGLLQKN
+815 GGLLQSG

-828 AGSSKIYVKN
+828 N
-838 GVRSTYTGLVA
+838 G
-849 VNGSKYYIVSGVFQ
+849 N
-863 GSRTGFVTLSGR
+863 
-875 KYYVVKG
+875 
-882 VFQGSRT
+882 
-889 GLVTVSGKKYYVVK
+889 KKYYVIRGVVQSGKTGFVKIGSKKYYLTK

-909 KTGFVTVSGSKYYLV
+909 KTGFVKIGSKKYYVVKGIFQSSKTGFVKISGKKYYVV

-936 KPVKNGRTYYIKK
+936 KPVKTGKTYYIKK
-949 GILQSRFSGN
+949 GVLQSKFTGKI
-959 VVYNK
+959 VYKK

-972 VMTKKIR
+972 VMTKKIK

>member
-1 MGKMRK
+1 MGKTRK

-12 CAIMAVLVWLPFVGL
+12 CAIMAVLVWLPFVGI
-27 DVHADPGAMHEDTVT
+27 DVHADPGAMHEDTVM

-65 TTTDLTYKWY
+65 TTPDLTYKWY
-75 IWGENNDDLTDSTY
+75 IWGENSDDLTDSTY

-100 DLYIYSE
+100 DLFIYSE

-124 DFSVKA
+124 DFSAKA
-130 IGDTEITA
+130 IGDTGI
-138 KPGETVKLRIQ
+138 TVKAGDTATLRVQ
-149 ASCTKGD
+149 ASCDKGD

-174 FTTDVITKGGHV
+174 FTTDVITKGCYV

-194 GNTETIY
+194 GSTKTIY

-210 KAGAKG
+210 KASAKG
-216 STNVNVPYNEK
+216 SSKVNVPYNEK
-227 ATLEVEASCD
+227 ATLEVEASCN

-258 VFTTENI
+258 LFATGNI
-265 TEKKKY
+265 TEKKNY
-271 RCIVSDE
+271 RCRVSDD

-297 EAVGSTNVVIKQ
+297 EAVGSTNVIIKQ
-309 GESATLKVKASCN
+309 GESVTLKVKASCN

-330 TETTDN
+330 TGSDV
-336 SISEDEASTDSITV
+336 SDDEAATASITV
-350 TYNSGAEISY
+350 TYNSNSGISY

-373 SEKISFTVGSY
+373 SEEISFTVGSY

-401 EEVKRIL
+401 EEVKCIL
-408 EDMLGKRSDL
+408 EDMLSKRSDL
-418 NGKMAFINLRMG
+418 KGKIAFINLRTG
-430 GTDPDY
+430 GTDPNY
-436 LKGIDLVMEQNPDA
+436 LEGVDLVMEQNPDA
-450 TFIVAGDA
+450 TFIVAGDGNA
-458 SVLEDIN
+458 SMLAGIN
-465 AQNKYLTVDELGLT
+465 DRNKYLTVDELGLT

-484 AYPYTRKAGTFGG
+484 AYPYTRKAGTFDG
-497 KLTAMAWQANPGIFM
+497 KLTAMTWQANPGIFM

-538 GFLDVAEKMKA
+538 GFLDVAAKMKA
-549 AGYYMTSGAANKD
+549 AGYYMTSGAANK
-562 SNGDQYYEMLAHM
+562 SSYGDQYYEMLANM
-575 AGLVDGA
+575 VGISDYNSA
-582 DDYGLTDSQKDVA
+582 DYGLTDSQKEVA
-595 KKLIYGIVANGYDT
+595 KKIMYGIVANGYDT
-609 GHSMWDEK
+609 GHSMWESK
-617 WVVDDTKSGK
+617 WVDDTKSGK

-636 AAKWN
+636 AAMWS

-672 KTAAEILKAVCCDAD
+672 KTAAEILKAVCCDAE
-687 TMAYISETECSFPN
+687 TMAYIGETESTLPN
-701 NALAAQKI
+701 SAIAAQKL
-709 IKSVKNPVSMKN
+709 IKNVKSPVSMKN
-721 DQNLWEAYDEMAKAI
+721 NQNLWEAYDKMARAI
-736 DGGDYKI
+736 DGGNYRI
-743 TEPVETPLVPAG
+743 TEPAKTPLVPAG

-770 EDGVIQ
+770 KNGAVQ
-776 TGKTAMIPSG
+776 TGTTGMIASG
-786 NKTYYVKK
+786 GKTYYVSK
-794 GVWQSGTSGLIKV
+794 GVWQSKAAGLKKV
-807 GSRTYYLA
+807 GSKTYYIS
-815 GGLLQKN
+815 GGLLQSG

-828 AGSSKIYVKN
+828 N
-838 GVRSTYTGLVA
+838 G
-849 VNGSKYYIVSGVFQ
+849 NKKYYVIRGVVQSGK
-863 GSRTGFVTLSGR
+863 TGFV
-875 KYYVVKG
+875 KI
-882 VFQGSRT
+882 GS
-889 GLVTVSGKKYYVVK
+889 KKYYVVK
-903 GVFQGS
+903 GIFQSS
-909 KTGFVTVSGSKYYLV
+909 KTGFVKISGKKYYVV

-936 KPVKNGRTYYIKK
+936 KPVKTGKTYYIKK
-949 GILQSRFSGN
+949 GVLQSKFTGKI
-959 VVYNK
+959 VYKK

-972 VMTKKIR
+972 VMTKKIK

>member
-12 CAIMAVLVWLPFVGL
+12 CAIMAVLVWLPFVGI
-27 DVHADPGAMHEDTVT
+27 DVHADPGAMHEDTVM

-65 TTTDLTYKWY
+65 TTPDLTYKWY
-75 IWGENNDDLTDSTY
+75 IWGENSDDLTDSTY

-100 DLYIYSE
+100 DLFIYSE

-130 IGDTEITA
+130 IGDTKIKVKAGDTA
-138 KPGETVKLRIQ
+138 TLRVQ
-149 ASCTKGD
+149 ASCAKGD

-174 FTTDVITKGGHV
+174 FTTDVITKGCYV

-194 GNTETIY
+194 GNIKTID

-210 KAGAKG
+210 KTGAKG
-216 STNVNVPYNEK
+216 SSNVNVPYNEK
-227 ATLEVEASCD
+227 ATLEVEASC
-237 NGEIEYVWY
+237 NKGEIEYVRY

-271 RCIVSDE
+271 MCIVSDE
-278 YGNYEFVYFAVN
+278 YGNDEFVYFAVD

-297 EAVGSTNVVIKQ
+297 EAVGSTNVIIKQ
-309 GESATLKVKASCN
+309 GESVTLKVKASCI

-330 TETTDN
+330 TGSGVGD
-336 SISEDEASTDSITV
+336 DEAATDSITV
-350 TYNSGAEISY
+350 TYNSNSEISY
-360 NTYTCEVTDKYGN
+360 STYTCEVTDKYGN

-401 EEVKRIL
+401 EEVKCIL
-408 EDMLGKRSDL
+408 EDMLSKRSDL
-418 NGKMAFINLRMG
+418 KGKIAFINLRTG
-430 GTDPDY
+430 GTDPNY
-436 LKGIDLVMEQNPDA
+436 LEGVDLVMEQNPDA
-450 TFIVAGDA
+450 TFIVAGDGNA
-458 SVLEDIN
+458 SMLAGIN
-465 AQNKYLTVDELGLT
+465 DRNKYLTVDELGLT

-484 AYPYTRKAGTFGG
+484 AYPYTRKAGTFDG
-497 KLTAMAWQANPGIFM
+497 KLTAMTWQANPGIFM

-538 GFLDVAEKMKA
+538 GFLDVAAKMKA
-549 AGYYMTSGAANKD
+549 AGYYMTSGAANK
-562 SNGDQYYEMLAHM
+562 SSYGDQYYEMLANM
-575 AGLVDGA
+575 VGISDYNSA
-582 DDYGLTDSQKDVA
+582 DYGLTDSQKEVA
-595 KKLIYGIVANGYDT
+595 KKIMYGIVANGYDT
-609 GHSMWDEK
+609 GHSMWESK
-617 WVVDDTKSGK
+617 WVDDTKSGK

-636 AAKWN
+636 AAMWS

-672 KTAAEILKAVCCDAD
+672 KTAAEILKAVCCDAE
-687 TMAYISETECSFPN
+687 TMAYIGETESTLPN
-701 NALAAQKI
+701 NAVAAQKL
-709 IKSVKNPVSMKN
+709 IKNVKNPVSMKN
-721 DQNLWEAYDEMAKAI
+721 NQNLWEAYDKMARAI
-736 DGGDYKI
+736 DGGNYRI
-743 TEPVETPLVPAG
+743 TETAKTPLVPAG

-770 EDGVIQ
+770 KNGAVQ
-776 TGKTAMIPSG
+776 TGTTGMIASG
-786 NKTYYVKK
+786 GKTYYVSK
-794 GVWQSGTSGLIKV
+794 GVWQSKAAGLKKV
-807 GSRTYYLA
+807 GSKTYYIS
-815 GGLLQKN
+815 GGLLQSG

-828 AGSSKIYVKN
+828 
-838 GVRSTYTGLVA
+838 
-849 VNGSKYYIVSGVFQ
+849 NGSKKYYVIKGVVQSGKTGFVKIGSRKYYVAKGVFQ
-863 GSRTGFVTLSGR
+863 GSKTGFVKIGSK

-882 VFQGSRT
+882 IFQSSKT
-889 GLVTVSGKKYYVVK
+889 GFVKISGKKYYVVK
-903 GVFQGS
+903 GVFQS
-909 KTGFVTVSGSKYYLV
+909 T
-924 KGVFQ
+924 
-929 SAKTGLV
+929 KTGLV
-936 KPVKNGRTYYIKK
+936 KPVKNGKTYYIKK
-949 GILQSRFSGN
+949 GVLQSKFTGRI
-959 VVYNK
+959 VYKK

-972 VMTKKIR
+972 VMTKKIK

>member
-1 MGKMRK
+1 MGKTRK

-12 CAIMAVLVWLPFVGL
+12 CAIMAVLVWLPFVGI
-27 DVHADPGAMHEDTVT
+27 DVHADPGAMHEDTVM

-65 TTTDLTYKWY
+65 TTPDLTYKWY
-75 IWGENNDDLTDSTY
+75 IWGENSDDLTDSTY

-100 DLYIYSE
+100 DLFIYSE

-124 DFSVKA
+124 DFSAKA
-130 IGDTEITA
+130 IGDTGI
-138 KPGETVKLRIQ
+138 TVKAGDTATLRVQ
-149 ASCTKGD
+149 ASCDKGD

-174 FTTDVITKGGHV
+174 FTTDVITKGCYV

-194 GNTETIY
+194 GSTKTIY

-210 KAGAKG
+210 KASAKG
-216 STNVNVPYNEK
+216 SSKVNVPYNEK
-227 ATLEVEASCD
+227 ATLEVEASCN

-258 VFTTENI
+258 LFATGNI
-265 TEKKKY
+265 TEKKNY
-271 RCIVSDE
+271 RCRVSDD

-297 EAVGSTNVVIKQ
+297 EAVGSTNVIIKQ
-309 GESATLKVKASCN
+309 GESVTLKVKASCN

-330 TETTDN
+330 TGSDV
-336 SISEDEASTDSITV
+336 SDDEAATASITV
-350 TYNSGAEISY
+350 TYNSNSGISY

-373 SEKISFTVGSY
+373 SEEISFTVGSY

-401 EEVKRIL
+401 EEVKCIL
-408 EDMLGKRSDL
+408 EDMLSKRSDL
-418 NGKMAFINLRMG
+418 KGKIAFINLRTG
-430 GTDPDY
+430 GTDPNY
-436 LKGIDLVMEQNPDA
+436 LEGVDLVMEQNPDA
-450 TFIVAGDA
+450 TFIVAGDGNA
-458 SVLEDIN
+458 SMLAGIN
-465 AQNKYLTVDELGLT
+465 DRNKYLTVDELGLT

-484 AYPYTRKAGTFGG
+484 AYPYTRKAGTFDG
-497 KLTAMAWQANPGIFM
+497 KLTAMTWQANPGIFM

-538 GFLDVAEKMKA
+538 GFLDVAAKMKA
-549 AGYYMTSGAANKD
+549 AGYYMTSGAANK
-562 SNGDQYYEMLAHM
+562 SSYGDQYYEMLANM
-575 AGLVDGA
+575 VGISDYNSA
-582 DDYGLTDSQKDVA
+582 DYGLTDSQKEVA
-595 KKLIYGIVANGYDT
+595 KKIMYGIVANGYDT
-609 GHSMWDEK
+609 GHSMWESK
-617 WVVDDTKSGK
+617 WVDDTKSGK

-636 AAKWN
+636 AAMWS

-672 KTAAEILKAVCCDAD
+672 KTAAEILKAVCCDAE
-687 TMAYISETECSFPN
+687 TMAYIGETESTLPN
-701 NALAAQKI
+701 SAIAAQKL
-709 IKSVKNPVSMKN
+709 IKNVKSPVSMKN
-721 DQNLWEAYDEMAKAI
+721 NQNLWEAYDKMARAI
-736 DGGDYKI
+736 DGGNYRI
-743 TEPVETPLVPAG
+743 TEPAKTPLVPAG

-770 EDGVIQ
+770 KNGAVQ
-776 TGKTAMIPSG
+776 TGTTGMIASG
-786 NKTYYVKK
+786 GKTYYVSK
-794 GVWQSGTSGLIKV
+794 GVWQSKAAGLKKV
-807 GSRTYYLA
+807 GSKTYYIS
-815 GGLLQKN
+815 GGLLQSG

-828 AGSSKIYVKN
+828 N
-838 GVRSTYTGLVA
+838 G
-849 VNGSKYYIVSGVFQ
+849 N
-863 GSRTGFVTLSGR
+863 
-875 KYYVVKG
+875 
-882 VFQGSRT
+882 
-889 GLVTVSGKKYYVVK
+889 KKYYVIRGVVQSGKTGFVKIGSKKYYLTK

-909 KTGFVTVSGSKYYLV
+909 KTGFVKIGSKKYYVVKGIFQSSKTGFVKISGKKYYVV

-936 KPVKNGRTYYIKK
+936 KPVKTGKTYYIKK
-949 GILQSRFSGN
+949 GVLQSKFTGKI
-959 VVYNK
+959 VYKK

-972 VMTKKIR
+972 VMTKKIK

>member
-1 MGKMRK
+1 MGKTRK

-12 CAIMAVLVWLPFVGL
+12 CAIMAVLVWLPFVGI
-27 DVHADPGAMHEDTVT
+27 DVHADPGAMHEDTVM

-65 TTTDLTYKWY
+65 TTPDLTYKWY
-75 IWGENNDDLTDSTY
+75 IWGENSDDLTDSTY

-100 DLYIYSE
+100 DLFIYSE

-124 DFSVKA
+124 DFSAKA
-130 IGDTEITA
+130 IGDTGI
-138 KPGETVKLRIQ
+138 TVKAGDTATLRVQ
-149 ASCTKGD
+149 ASCDKGD

-174 FTTDVITKGGHV
+174 FTTDVITKGCYV

-194 GNTETIY
+194 GSTKTIY

-210 KAGAKG
+210 KASAKG
-216 STNVNVPYNEK
+216 SSKVNVPYNEK
-227 ATLEVEASCD
+227 ATLEVEASCN

-258 VFTTENI
+258 LFATGNI
-265 TEKKKY
+265 TEKKNY
-271 RCIVSDE
+271 RCRVSDD

-297 EAVGSTNVVIKQ
+297 EAVGSTNVIIKQ
-309 GESATLKVKASCN
+309 GESVTLKVKASCN

-330 TETTDN
+330 TGSDV
-336 SISEDEASTDSITV
+336 SDDEAATASITV
-350 TYNSGAEISY
+350 TYNSNSEISY

-373 SEKISFTVGSY
+373 SEEISFTVGSY

-401 EEVKRIL
+401 EEVKCIL
-408 EDMLGKRSDL
+408 EDMLSKRSDL
-418 NGKMAFINLRMG
+418 KGKIAFINLRTG
-430 GTDPDY
+430 GTDPNY
-436 LKGIDLVMEQNPDA
+436 LEGVDLVMEQNPDA
-450 TFIVAGDA
+450 TFIVAGDGNA
-458 SVLEDIN
+458 SMLAGIN
-465 AQNKYLTVDELGLT
+465 DRNKYLTVDELGLT

-484 AYPYTRKAGTFGG
+484 AYPYTRKAGTFDG
-497 KLTAMAWQANPGIFM
+497 KLTAMTWQANPGIFM

-538 GFLDVAEKMKA
+538 GFLDVAAKMKA
-549 AGYYMTSGAANKD
+549 AGYYMTSGAANK
-562 SNGDQYYEMLAHM
+562 SSYGDQYYEMLANM
-575 AGLVDGA
+575 VGISDYNSA
-582 DDYGLTDSQKDVA
+582 DYGLTDSQKEVA
-595 KKLIYGIVANGYDT
+595 KKIMYGIVANGYDT
-609 GHSMWDEK
+609 GHSMWESK
-617 WVVDDTKSGK
+617 WVDDTKSGK

-636 AAKWN
+636 AAMWS

-672 KTAAEILKAVCCDAD
+672 KTAAEILKAVCCDAE
-687 TMAYISETECSFPN
+687 TMAYIGETESTLPN
-701 NALAAQKI
+701 SAIAAQKL
-709 IKSVKNPVSMKN
+709 IKNVKSPVSMKN
-721 DQNLWEAYDEMAKAI
+721 NQNLWEAYDKMARAI
-736 DGGDYKI
+736 DGGNYRI
-743 TEPVETPLVPAG
+743 TETAKTPLVPAG

-770 EDGVIQ
+770 KNGAVQ
-776 TGKTAMIPSG
+776 TGTTGMIASG
-786 NKTYYVKK
+786 GKTYYVSK
-794 GVWQSGTSGLIKV
+794 GVWQSKAAGLKKV
-807 GSRTYYLA
+807 GSKTYYIS
-815 GGLLQKN
+815 GGLLQSG

-828 AGSSKIYVKN
+828 SGS
-838 GVRSTYTGLVA
+838 
-849 VNGSKYYIVSGVFQ
+849 
-863 GSRTGFVTLSGR
+863 
-875 KYYVVKG
+875 
-882 VFQGSRT
+882 
-889 GLVTVSGKKYYVVK
+889 KKYYVIKGAVQSGKTGFVKIGSKKYYVTK

-909 KTGFVTVSGSKYYLV
+909 KTGFVKIGSKKYYVVKGIFQSSKTGFVKISGKKYYVV

-936 KPVKNGRTYYIKK
+936 KPVKTGKTYYIKK
-949 GILQSRFSGN
+949 GVLQSKFTGRI
-959 VVYNK
+959 VYKK

-972 VMTKKIR
+972 VMTKKIK

>member
-12 CAIMAVLVWLPFVGL
+12 CAIMAVLVWLPFVGIN
-27 DVHADPGAMHEDTVT
+27 VHADPGAMHEDTVT
-42 VEAGDDVILKPNF
+42 VDAGDDVILKPNF

-65 TTTDLTYKWY
+65 TTPDLTYKWY
-75 IWGENNDDLTDSTY
+75 LRGENSDDLTDSTY

-100 DLYIYSE
+100 DLFIYSE

-130 IGDTEITA
+130 IGDTKIKVKVGDTA
-138 KPGETVKLRIQ
+138 TLRVQ

-174 FTTDVITKGGHV
+174 FTTDVITKGCYV

-194 GNTETIY
+194 GSTKTIY

-216 STNVNVPYNEK
+216 SSNVNVPYNEK
-227 ATLEVEASCD
+227 ATLEVEASC
-237 NGEIEYVWY
+237 NKGEIEYVWY

-258 VFTTENI
+258 LFTTGII
-265 TEKKKY
+265 TEKKNY
-271 RCIVSDE
+271 RCRVSDE

-297 EAVGSTNVVIKQ
+297 EAVGSTNVIIKQ
-309 GESATLKVKASCN
+309 GESVTLKVKASCI

-330 TETTDN
+330 TGSGVGD
-336 SISEDEASTDSITV
+336 DEAATDSITV
-350 TYNSGAEISY
+350 TYNSNSEISY
-360 NTYTCEVTDKYGN
+360 STYTCEVTDKYGN
-373 SEKISFTVGSY
+373 SEKICFTVGSY

-408 EDMLGKRSDL
+408 GDMLSKRSDL
-418 NGKMAFINLRMG
+418 KGKIAFINLEMG

-436 LKGIDLVMEQNPDA
+436 LKGIDLVLEKNPDA

-458 SVLEDIN
+458 SMLDDIN
-465 AQNKYLTVDELGLT
+465 GRNKYMTVAELGLT

-484 AYPYTRKAGTFGG
+484 AYPYTRKAGTLGG
-497 KLTAMAWQANPGIFM
+497 KLTAMTWQANPGIFM

-538 GFLDVAEKMKA
+538 GFLSVAAKMKV
-549 AGYYMTSGAANKD
+549 AGYYMTSGAANK
-562 SNGDQYYEMLAHM
+562 SSYGDQYYEMLANM
-575 AGLVDGA
+575 AGISVFS
-582 DDYGLTDSQKDVA
+582 DDYGLTDSQKEVA
-595 KKLIYGIVANGYDT
+595 KKIMYGIVANGYDT
-609 GHSMWDEK
+609 GHTMWESK
-617 WVVDDTKSGK
+617 WIDDTKSGK

-636 AAKWN
+636 AAMWS

-672 KTAAEILKAVCCDAD
+672 KTAAEILKAVCCDAE
-687 TMAYISETECSFPN
+687 TMAYISESGGTFPN
-701 NALAAQKI
+701 NAVAAQKL
-709 IKSVKNPVSMKN
+709 IKNVKNPVSMKN
-721 DQNLWEAYDEMAKAI
+721 NQNLWEAYDKMARAI
-736 DGGDYKI
+736 DGGNYRI
-743 TEPVETPLVPAG
+743 TEPAKTPLVTAG

-770 EDGVIQ
+770 KNGAVQ
-776 TGKTAMIPSG
+776 TGTTGMIASG
-786 NKTYYVKK
+786 GKTYYVSK
-794 GVWQSGTSGLIKV
+794 GVWQSKAAGLKKV
-807 GSRTYYLA
+807 GSKTYYIY
-815 GGLLQKN
+815 GGLLQSG

-828 AGSSKIYVKN
+828 SGS
-838 GVRSTYTGLVA
+838 
-849 VNGSKYYIVSGVFQ
+849 
-863 GSRTGFVTLSGR
+863 
-875 KYYVVKG
+875 
-882 VFQGSRT
+882 
-889 GLVTVSGKKYYVVK
+889 KKYYVIKGVVQSGKTGFVKIGSKKYYVTK

-909 KTGFVTVSGSKYYLV
+909 KTGFVKIGSKKYYVVKGIFQSSKTGFVKISGKKYYVV

-936 KPVKNGRTYYIKK
+936 KPVKTGKTYYIKK
-949 GILQSRFSGN
+949 GVLQSKFTGRI
-959 VVYNK
+959 VYKK

-972 VMTKKIR
+972 VMTKKIK